1 MTENGGALRCQQRAP
16 QKPTKYKKFLQIFIP
31 QYYQTQLF
39 MQPQQLIKKAGIL
52 VLTLLIIIS
61 TATAQDL
68 FKGNN
73 LASVRV
79 DQLSDGDI
87 AKLKSQLTAQGMTI
101 DQAEPMAIAKGMSA
115 AEFAKLKARLSGA
128 ANTNAAGAKKVAPSN
143 GREASASDT
152 ADTDSYTQK
161 PPKPLIDPLI
171 FGSELYTSV
180 APSFE
185 PNMSLATPLNYV
197 LGPNDQI
204 AVSVYGVQEYNGELT
219 VSPEGNVSIPN
230 VGLIRVAGL
239 TIEAATQ
246 KIKNTMGSTVYT
258 YLRSGGS
265 KIAVTLSKIR
275 TIKVT
280 IIGANRPATYR
291 LSSLATVFNALYVSG
306 GPAAFGSFREI
317 ELMRDNKLFK
327 KIDLYRMLLNGD
339 QSDNVGLKDNDVIRI
354 PSYKTR
360 VSLKGQVKRP
370 GIFEV
375 LPGENF
381 ANVLAFASGFTDD
394 AYQASVK
401 IFAQTSKER
410 QIKDLAQAQ
419 YNTYAPQIGDEF
431 VVGKLLNRYAN
442 RVKIAGAVYRPDVFE
457 LTPSLKVADLIRKA
471 DGLTQDAY
479 TGRAQIIR
487 LQEDLTR
494 SLVSFDVAKALNGEA
509 AHNILLQR
517 EDEVIVTSKQELKDS
532 FNVYIQGEIRKP
544 GTFEFVQGLT
554 LKDLILQAGGFTD
567 AAYKSIEIA
576 RIIKRDSIEQKDF
589 RAAEIINTEIDGDIS
604 TAAASIQ
611 LNAFDVVTIRRKAGY
626 TLPESV
632 KITGQVQYPGPYA
645 LSARNERVS
654 AILKRAGGYT
664 ADAFVEG
671 AYLVHNKTAE
681 EKKKEEEA
689 IERSKKILKDS
700 SSLSELEDQKKVTF
714 IKVPLNLT
722 GILSNPGSEEDLVL
736 KVGDEI
742 FIPKYDGQIKVG
754 GAVLLTTQVPYSK
767 NNSFANYITA
777 AGGYSADAIKRKA
790 YIVYANGEAA
800 RSKKF
805 LFFTT
810 RPKVRPGSEIVVP
823 KKEAGKKVSTGE
835 LIGISSSIASLA
847 GLIIALLRL

>member
-1 MTENGGALRCQQRAP
+1 MTEVGGALRGSQKQPKAQQNKLNNP
-16 QKPTKYKKFLQIFIP
+16 QYFQIQIF
-31 QYYQTQLF
+31 
-39 MQPQQLIKKAGIL
+39 MQIQKLIKKIAFIIFAIML
-52 VLTLLIIIS
+52 VAS

-68 FKGNN
+68 LKGNN
-73 LASVRV
+73 LANVRV
-79 DQLSDGDI
+79 DQLADADI
-87 AKLKSQLTAQGMTI
+87 AKLKAQISAQGMTI
-101 DQAEPMAIAKGMSA
+101 DQVEPMAIAKGMSA
-115 AEFAKLKARLSGA
+115 AEFAKLKERVGGA
-128 ANTNAAGAKKVAPSN
+128 AKAGVTKKATPTE

-152 ADTDSYTQK
+152 ADTEKYTEK
-161 PPKPLIDPLI
+161 LPKPLIDPLI

-204 AVSVYGVQEYNGELT
+204 AISVYGVQEYSGDLT
-219 VSPEGNVSIPN
+219 VSPEGNINVPN

-239 TIEAATQ
+239 TIEDATQ
-246 KIKNTMGSTVYT
+246 KIKNTMGTVYS

-265 KIAVTLSKIR
+265 KISVTLSKIR

-306 GPAAFGSFREI
+306 GPTAFGSFREI

-339 QSDNVGLKDNDVIRI
+339 QSDNIGLKDNDVIRI

-360 VSLKGQVKRP
+360 VSLQGQVKRP

-375 LPGENF
+375 LSGENF
-381 ANVLAFASGFTDD
+381 AGVLAFASGFTDT

-401 IFAQTSKER
+401 VFAQTNKER
-410 QIKDLAQAQ
+410 QIKDVMQAE
-419 YNTYAPQIGDEF
+419 YNSYAPQTGDVF
-431 VVGKLLNRYAN
+431 VVSKLLNRFSN
-442 RVKIAGAVYRPDVFE
+442 RVKIEGAVYRPDVFE
-457 LTPSLKVADLIRKA
+457 LTPNLKVADLIRKA
-471 DGLTQDAY
+471 DGLTDDAY

-487 LQEDLTR
+487 LQEDLTK
-494 SLVSFDVAKALNGEA
+494 SIVSFDVAKALNGDA
-509 AHNILLQR
+509 TNNLALQR
-517 EDEVIVTSKQELKDS
+517 EDEVVITSKQALKDS
-532 FNVYIQGEIRKP
+532 FNVFIQGEIRKP
-544 GTFEFVQGLT
+544 GTFEYVQGLT
-554 LKDLILQAGGFTD
+554 LKDLIVQAGGFTD

-576 RIIKRDSIEQKDF
+576 RLIKRDSIEQKDF
-589 RAAEIINTEIDGDIS
+589 RAADIIKTEIDGDIS

-664 ADAFVEG
+664 PDAYIEG
-671 AYLVHNKTAE
+671 AYLVHNKTGE

-689 IERSKKILKDS
+689 IERSKKIVKDS
-700 SSLSELEDQKKVTF
+700 SGIEALEKEKTITF

-722 GILSNPGSEEDLVL
+722 GILNNPGSEEDVVL

-767 NNSFANYITA
+767 NNSFDNYITA

-790 YIVYANGEAA
+790 YIVYANGEAS

-805 LFFTT
+805 LFFTS
-810 RPKVRPGSEIVVP
+810 RPKVRPGSEIIVP

>member
-1 MTENGGALRCQQRAP
+1 MQ
-16 QKPTKYKKFLQIFIP
+16 LQ
-31 QYYQTQLF
+31 QLF
-39 MQPQQLIKKAGIL
+39 KKIVLFTLTFLL
-52 VLTLLIIIS
+52 VATS
-61 TATAQDL
+61 ATAQDL

-73 LASVRV
+73 LANVKV
-79 DQLSDGDI
+79 DQLTDADI
-87 AKLKSQLTAQGMTI
+87 AKLKTQLTSQGITI

-115 AEFAKLKARLSGA
+115 AEFAKLKARVSGA
-128 ANTNAAGAKKVAPSN
+128 ANTTGTKTTKAPE
-143 GREASASDT
+143 GRTNNPADT
-152 ADTDSYTQK
+152 ADTENYTQK
-161 PPKPLIDPLI
+161 QPKPLINPLI

-204 AVSVYGVQEYNGELT
+204 AVSVYGVQEYSGDLL
-219 VSPEGNVSIPN
+219 VSAEGNISIPN

-246 KIKNTMGSTVYT
+246 KIKNTMGSTVYN

-265 KIAVTLSKIR
+265 KISVTLSKIR

-306 GPAAFGSFREI
+306 GPTAFGTFREI
-317 ELMRDNKLFK
+317 ELLRDNKLFK

-360 VSLKGQVKRP
+360 VSIEGQVKRP

-375 LPGENF
+375 LAGENF
-381 ANVLAFASGFTDD
+381 ANILAFASGFTDT

-401 IFAQTSKER
+401 VFAQTNKER
-410 QIKDLAQAQ
+410 QIKDLQQAQ
-419 YNTYAPQIGDEF
+419 YNTYQPQIGDVF
-431 VVGKLLNRYAN
+431 VVSKLLNRFSN

-457 LTPSLKVADLIRKA
+457 LTPNLKVAELIRKA

-494 SLVSFDVAKALNGEA
+494 SVVSFDVAKALNNDA
-509 AHNILLQR
+509 AHNIELRR
-517 EDEVIVTSKQELKDS
+517 EDEVLITSKQELTKQELKDS

-544 GTFEFVQGLT
+544 GSFEFVQGLT
-554 LKDLILQAGGFTD
+554 LKDLIIQAGGFTD
-567 AAYKSIEIA
+567 AAYKTIEIA
-576 RIIKRDSIEQKDF
+576 RIIKRDSITQQDLG
-589 RAAEIINTEIDGDIS
+589 ATQIIVTQIDGDLSMAEAS
-604 TAAASIQ
+604 TPLS
-611 LNAFDVVTIRRKAGY
+611 AFDVITVKRKAGY

-632 KITGQVQYPGPYA
+632 RITGQVQYPGPYA

-664 ADAFVEG
+664 VDAFIEG

-681 EKKKEEEA
+681 EKKREDEN
-689 IERSKKILKDS
+689 IERAKKILKDS
-700 SSLSELEDQKKVTF
+700 SGLAQLEAQKNMAF

-722 GILSNPGSEEDLVL
+722 GILNNPGSEEDLVL

-742 FIPKYDGQIKVG
+742 FIPKSDGQVKVG

-767 NNSFANYITA
+767 NNSFGNYITA

-800 RSKKF
+800 RSSKF

-810 RPKVRPGSEIVVP
+810 RPKVKPGSEIIVP
-823 KKEAGKKVSTGE
+823 KKAEGKKVSTGE

>member
-1 MTENGGALRCQQRAP
+1 
-16 QKPTKYKKFLQIFIP
+16 
-31 QYYQTQLF
+31 
-39 MQPQQLIKKAGIL
+39 
-52 VLTLLIIIS
+52 
-61 TATAQDL
+61 
-68 FKGNN
+68 
-73 LASVRV
+73 
-79 DQLSDGDI
+79 
-87 AKLKSQLTAQGMTI
+87 
-101 DQAEPMAIAKGMSA
+101 
-115 AEFAKLKARLSGA
+115 
-128 ANTNAAGAKKVAPSN
+128 
-143 GREASASDT
+143 
-152 ADTDSYTQK
+152 
-161 PPKPLIDPLI
+161 
-171 FGSELYTSV
+171 
-180 APSFE
+180 
-185 PNMSLATPLNYV
+185 V

-204 AVSVYGVQEYNGELT
+204 AVSVYGVQEYSGDLL
-219 VSPEGNVSIPN
+219 VSAEGNVSIPN

-265 KIAVTLSKIR
+265 KISVTLSKIR

-306 GPAAFGSFREI
+306 GPTAFGSFREI
-317 ELMRDNKLFK
+317 ELLRDNKIFK

-360 VSLKGQVKRP
+360 VSIEGQVKRP

-375 LPGENF
+375 LPNENF
-381 ANVLAFASGFTDD
+381 ANILAFASGFTDT

-401 IFAQTSKER
+401 VFAQTNKER
-410 QIKDLAQAQ
+410 QIKDLLQTQ
-419 YNTYAPQIGDEF
+419 YNSYQPQMGDVF
-431 VVGKLLNRYAN
+431 VVSKLLNRFSN

-457 LTPSLKVADLIRKA
+457 LTSNLKVADLIRKA
-471 DGLTQDAY
+471 DGLTEDAY

-494 SLVSFDVAKALNGEA
+494 SVISFDVAKAVNGDA
-509 AHNILLQR
+509 TNNILLSR
-517 EDEVIVTSKQELKDS
+517 EDEVLITSKLDLRDS
-532 FNVYIQGEIRKP
+532 LNVYIQGEIRKP
-544 GTFEFVQGLT
+544 GTFEFTQGIT

-567 AAYKSIEIA
+567 AAFKSIEIA
-576 RIIKRDSIEQKDF
+576 RLIKRDSIEPKDF
-589 RAAEIINTEIDGDIS
+589 RAAEIISTEVDGDIS
-604 TAAASIQ
+604 TAAASIK
-611 LNAFDVVTIRRKAGY
+611 LTAFDVITVKRKAGY

-632 KITGQVQYPGPYA
+632 RITGQVQYPGPYA
-645 LSARNERVS
+645 LSARNERLS

-664 ADAFVEG
+664 ADAFIEG

-681 EKKKEEEA
+681 EKKKEEENIDRA
-689 IERSKKILKDS
+689 KKILKDS
-700 SSLSELEDQKKVTF
+700 SGLAELETEKNTNY
-714 IKVPLNLT
+714 IKVPLKISN
-722 GILSNPGSEEDLVL
+722 ILSNPGSEEDIVL

-742 FIPKYDGQIKVG
+742 FIPKYDGQIKVS

-767 NNSFANYITA
+767 NNSFGNYITA

-800 RSKKF
+800 RSSKF

-810 RPKVRPGSEIVVP
+810 RPKVKPGSEIIVP
-823 KKEAGKKVSTGE
+823 KKAEGKKVSTGE

>member
-1 MTENGGALRCQQRAP
+1 MQL
-16 QKPTKYKKFLQIFIP
+16 QK
-31 QYYQTQLF
+31 
-39 MQPQQLIKKAGIL
+39 LIKKAGFVIL
-52 VLTLLIIIS
+52 AIMFVAS

-68 FKGNN
+68 LKGNN
-73 LASVRV
+73 LANLRV
-79 DQLSDGDI
+79 DQLADADI
-87 AKLKSQLTAQGMTI
+87 AKLKAQLSAQGMTI

-115 AEFAKLKARLSGA
+115 AEFAKLKARMGA
-128 ANTNAAGAKKVAPSN
+128 TANAAGSKKPKAP
-143 GREASASDT
+143 EARSANETDT
-152 ADTDSYTQK
+152 ADTEKYTEK
-161 PPKPLIDPLI
+161 LPKPLIDPLI

-204 AVSVYGVQEYNGELT
+204 AVSVYGVQEYSGDLL
-219 VSPEGNVSIPN
+219 VSPEGNINVPN

-246 KIKNTMGSTVYT
+246 KIKNTMGTVYS

-265 KIAVTLSKIR
+265 KISVTLSKIR

-306 GPAAFGSFREI
+306 GPTTFGSFREI

-339 QSDNVGLKDNDVIRI
+339 QSDNIGLKDNDVIRI

-360 VSLKGQVKRP
+360 VSLQGQVKRP

-375 LPGENF
+375 LPNENF
-381 ANVLAFASGFTDD
+381 ANVLAFASGFTDT

-401 IFAQTSKER
+401 VFAQTNKER
-410 QIKDLAQAQ
+410 QIKDVMQDQ
-419 YNTYAPQIGDEF
+419 YSSYEPQTGDVF
-431 VVGKLLNRYAN
+431 VVSKLLNRFSN
-442 RVKIAGAVYRPDVFE
+442 RVKIEGAVYRPDVFE
-457 LTPSLKVADLIRKA
+457 LTPNLKVADLIRKA
-471 DGLTQDAY
+471 DGLTEDAY

-494 SLVSFDVAKALNGEA
+494 SIVSFDVAKALNGDA
-509 AHNILLQR
+509 TNNLALQR
-517 EDEVIVTSKQELKDS
+517 EDEVLITSKQALKDS
-532 FNVYIQGEIRKP
+532 FNVFIQGEIRKP
-544 GTFEFVQGLT
+544 GTFEYVQGLT
-554 LKDLILQAGGFTD
+554 LKDLIIQAGGFTD

-576 RIIKRDSIEQKDF
+576 RLIKRDSIEQKDF

-604 TAAASIQ
+604 TSAASIQ

-654 AILKRAGGYT
+654 SILKRAGGYT

-681 EKKKEEEA
+681 EEKKEEEA
-689 IERSKKILKDS
+689 IERSKKIVKDS
-700 SSLSELEDQKKVTF
+700 SGIQELEKEKTIKF

-722 GILSNPGSEEDLVL
+722 GILNNPGSEEDVVL
-736 KVGDEI
+736 RVGDEI

-767 NNSFANYITA
+767 NNSFGNYITA

-800 RSKKF
+800 RSSKF
-805 LFFTT
+805 MFITF
-810 RPKVRPGSEIVVP
+810 RPKVKPGAEIIVP
-823 KKEAGKKVSTGE
+823 KKQAGKKVSTGE

>member
-1 MTENGGALRCQQRAP
+1 M
-16 QKPTKYKKFLQIFIP
+16 QI
-31 QYYQTQLF
+31 QQLF
-39 MQPQQLIKKAGIL
+39 KKIVL
-52 VLTLLIIIS
+52 VALTFLLVATS
-61 TATAQDL
+61 ATAQDL

-73 LASVRV
+73 LANVKV
-79 DQLSDGDI
+79 DQLTDADI
-87 AKLKSQLTAQGMTI
+87 AKLKSQLTSQGLTI

-115 AEFAKLKARLSGA
+115 AEFAKLKARVSA
-128 ANTNAAGAKKVAPSN
+128 AATNTGAKKQKAP
-143 GREASASDT
+143 EARSANETDT
-152 ADTDSYTQK
+152 ADTENYTQK
-161 PPKPLIDPLI
+161 LPKPLINPLI

-204 AVSVYGVQEYNGELT
+204 AISVYGVQEYSGDLL
-219 VSPEGNVSIPN
+219 VSPEGNINVPN

-239 TIEAATQ
+239 TIEDATQ
-246 KIKNTMGSTVYT
+246 KIKNTMGTVYS

-265 KIAVTLSKIR
+265 KISVTLSKIR

-306 GPAAFGSFREI
+306 GPTAFGSFREI
-317 ELMRDNKLFK
+317 ELLRDNKLFK

-360 VSLKGQVKRP
+360 VSIEGQVKRP

-375 LPGENF
+375 LPNENF
-381 ANVLAFASGFTDD
+381 ANILAFASGFTDT

-401 IFAQTSKER
+401 VYAQTNKER
-410 QIKDLAQAQ
+410 QIKDLQETQ
-419 YNTYAPQIGDEF
+419 YNNYQPQVGDVF
-431 VVGKLLNRYAN
+431 VVSKLLNRFSN

-457 LTPSLKVADLIRKA
+457 LTSNLKVADLIRKA
-471 DGLTQDAY
+471 DGLTEDAY

-494 SLVSFDVAKALNGEA
+494 SVVSFDVAKALNGDA
-509 AHNILLQR
+509 SNNLLLNR
-517 EDEVIVTSKQELKDS
+517 EDEVVITSKLDLRDS
-532 FNVYIQGEIRKP
+532 LNVFIQGEIRKP
-544 GTFEFVQGLT
+544 GSFEFTQGLT

-567 AAYKSIEIA
+567 AAFKSIEIA
-576 RIIKRDSIEQKDF
+576 RLIKRDSIEQKDF
-589 RAAEIINTEIDGDIS
+589 RAAEIISTEVDGDIS
-604 TAAASIQ
+604 TAAASIK
-611 LNAFDVVTIRRKAGY
+611 LTPFDVITVKRKAGY

-632 KITGQVQYPGPYA
+632 RISGQVQYPGPYA

-664 ADAFVEG
+664 ADAFIEG

-700 SSLSELEDQKKVTF
+700 SGIAQLEAQKNTAF

-722 GILSNPGSEEDLVL
+722 GILNNPGSEEDIVL

-767 NNSFANYITA
+767 SNSFGNYITA

-800 RSKKF
+800 RSSKF
-805 LFFTT
+805 LFFTL
-810 RPKVRPGSEIVVP
+810 RPKVKPGSEIIVP
-823 KKEAGKKVSTGE
+823 KKAEGKKVSTGE

>member
-1 MTENGGALRCQQRAP
+1 M
-16 QKPTKYKKFLQIFIP
+16 
-31 QYYQTQLF
+31 QL
-39 MQPQQLIKKAGIL
+39 QQLIKKAGIL
-52 VLTLLIIIS
+52 ILTLLILTS
-61 TATAQDL
+61 TASAQDL
-68 FKGNN
+68 LKGNN
-73 LASVRV
+73 LANVRV
-79 DQLSDGDI
+79 DQLADADI
-87 AKLKSQLTAQGMTI
+87 AKLKAQLSAQGMTI

-115 AEFAKLKARLSGA
+115 AEFAKLKARVSGA
-128 ANTNAAGAKKVAPSN
+128 ASANTGNTKKATPAN

-152 ADTDSYTQK
+152 ADTENYTQK
-161 PPKPLIDPLI
+161 QPKPLIDPLI

-204 AVSVYGVQEYNGELT
+204 AVNVYGVQEYSGELT
-219 VSPEGNVSIPN
+219 VSPEGNVNVAN

-239 TIEAATQ
+239 TIEAATE
-246 KIKNTMGSTVYT
+246 KIKNTMGATVYS

-306 GPAAFGSFREI
+306 GPTAFGSFREI

-339 QSDNVGLKDNDVIRI
+339 QSDNIGLKDNDVIRI

-360 VSLKGQVKRP
+360 VSLQGQVKRP

-381 ANVLAFASGFTDD
+381 AGVLAFASGFTDT

-401 IFAQTSKER
+401 VFAQTSKER
-410 QIKDLAQAQ
+410 QIKDVTQDQ
-419 YNTYAPQIGDEF
+419 YNSYEPQTGDVF
-431 VVGKLLNRYAN
+431 VVSKLLNRFSN
-442 RVKIAGAVYRPDVFE
+442 RVKIEGSVYRPDVFE
-457 LTPSLKVADLIRKA
+457 LTPNLKVADLIRKA
-471 DGLTQDAY
+471 DGLTDDAY

-494 SLVSFDVAKALNGEA
+494 SVVSFDVAKALNGDA
-509 AHNILLQR
+509 INNLALQR
-517 EDEVIVTSKQELKDS
+517 EDEVLITSKQELKDS

-544 GTFEFVQGLT
+544 GTFEYVQGLT
-554 LKDLILQAGGFTD
+554 LKDLIVQAGGFTD

-576 RIIKRDSIEQKDF
+576 RLIKRDSIEQKDF

-654 AILKRAGGYT
+654 SILKRAGGYT

-681 EKKKEEEA
+681 ENKKEEEA

-700 SSLSELEDQKKVTF
+700 SGLSELEDQKKVTF

-722 GILSNPGSEEDLVL
+722 GILNNPGSEEDVVL

-767 NNSFANYITA
+767 NNSFDNYITA

-805 LFFTT
+805 LFFTS
-810 RPKVRPGSEIVVP
+810 RPKVRPGAEIIVP

-847 GLIIALLRL
+847 GLIIAILKL

>member
-1 MTENGGALRCQQRAP
+1 M
-16 QKPTKYKKFLQIFIP
+16 
-31 QYYQTQLF
+31 QL
-39 MQPQQLIKKAGIL
+39 QQLIKKAGFIIL
-52 VLTLLIIIS
+52 TIMLVAT

-73 LASVRV
+73 LANIKV
-79 DQLSDGDI
+79 DQLTDADI
-87 AKLKSQLTAQGMTI
+87 AKLKTQLTSQGITI

-115 AEFAKLKARLSGA
+115 AEFAKLKARVGSA
-128 ANTNAAGAKKVAPSN
+128 AKAVGDKKIKVP
-143 GREASASDT
+143 EARTANESDT
-152 ADTDSYTQK
+152 ADTEKYTDK
-161 PPKPLIDPLI
+161 LPKPLINPLI

-204 AVSVYGVQEYNGELT
+204 AVSVYGVQEYSGDLL
-219 VSPEGNVSIPN
+219 VSAEGNISIPN

-306 GPAAFGSFREI
+306 GPTAFGSFREI
-317 ELMRDNKLFK
+317 ELLRDNKLFK

-360 VSLKGQVKRP
+360 ISIEGQVKRP

-375 LPGENF
+375 LPTENF
-381 ANVLAFASGFTDD
+381 ANILAFASGFTDT

-401 IFAQTSKER
+401 VFAQTNKER
-410 QIKDLAQAQ
+410 QIKDLTEAQ
-419 YNTYAPQIGDEF
+419 YNTYQPQTGDLF
-431 VVGKLLNRYAN
+431 VVSKLLNRFSN

-457 LTPSLKVADLIRKA
+457 LTSNLKVADLIRKA
-471 DGLTQDAY
+471 DGLTEDAY

-494 SLVSFDVAKALNGEA
+494 SVVSFDVAKALNGDA
-509 AHNILLQR
+509 TNNILLNR
-517 EDEVIVTSKQELKDS
+517 EDQVVITSKLDLRDS
-532 FNVYIQGEIRKP
+532 LNVSIQGEIRKP
-544 GTFEFVQGLT
+544 GSFEFTQGLT

-567 AAYKSIEIA
+567 AAFKSIEIA
-576 RIIKRDSIEQKDF
+576 RLIKRDSIEQKDF
-589 RAAEIINTEIDGDIS
+589 RAAEIISTEVDGDIS
-604 TAAASIQ
+604 VAAASIK
-611 LNAFDVVTIRRKAGY
+611 LTPFDVVTVKRKAGY

-632 KITGQVQYPGPYA
+632 RISGQVQYPGPYA

-664 ADAFVEG
+664 ADAFIEG

-700 SSLSELEDQKKVTF
+700 TGIEELEKEKAITF

-722 GILSNPGSEEDLVL
+722 RILNNPGSEEDIVL

-767 NNSFANYITA
+767 NNIFNNYITA

-800 RSKKF
+800 RSSKF

-810 RPKVRPGSEIVVP
+810 RPKVKPGSEIIVP
-823 KKEAGKKVSTGE
+823 KKAEGKKVSTGE

>member
-1 MTENGGALRCQQRAP
+1 M
-16 QKPTKYKKFLQIFIP
+16 
-31 QYYQTQLF
+31 QL
-39 MQPQQLIKKAGIL
+39 QQLIKKAGFIIL
-52 VLTLLIIIS
+52 TIMLVANS
-61 TATAQDL
+61 ANAQEKASIKDSI
-68 FKGNN
+68 
-73 LASVRV
+73 LANMPKRNAIT
-79 DQLSDGDI
+79 DKKPGFSD
-87 AKLKSQLTAQGMTI
+87 SRTI
-101 DQAEPMAIAKGMSA
+101 
-115 AEFAKLKARLSGA
+115 
-128 ANTNAAGAKKVAPSN
+128 NSN
-143 GREASASDT
+143 DT
-152 ADTDSYTQK
+152 ADTEKYTDK
-161 PPKPLIDPLI
+161 LPKPLINPLI

-204 AVSVYGVQEYNGELT
+204 AVSVYGVQEYSGDLL
-219 VSPEGNVSIPN
+219 VSAEGNISIPN

-306 GPAAFGSFREI
+306 GPTAFGSFREI
-317 ELMRDNKLFK
+317 ELLRDNKLFK

-360 VSLKGQVKRP
+360 VSIEGQVKRP

-375 LPGENF
+375 LPNENF
-381 ANVLAFASGFTDD
+381 ANILAFASGFTDT

-401 IFAQTSKER
+401 VFAQTNKER
-410 QIKDLAQAQ
+410 QIKDIQEAQ
-419 YNTYAPQIGDEF
+419 YNAYQPQVGDVF
-431 VVGKLLNRYAN
+431 VVSKLLNRFSN

-457 LTPSLKVADLIRKA
+457 LTSNLKVADLIRKA
-471 DGLTQDAY
+471 DGLTEDAY

-494 SLVSFDVAKALNGEA
+494 SVVSFDVAKALNGDA
-509 AHNILLQR
+509 SNNILLNR
-517 EDEVIVTSKQELKDS
+517 EDQVVITSKLDLRDS
-532 FNVYIQGEIRKP
+532 LNVFIQGEIRKP
-544 GTFEFVQGLT
+544 GSFEFTQGLT

-567 AAYKSIEIA
+567 AAFKSIEIA
-576 RIIKRDSIEQKDF
+576 RLIKRDSIEQKDF
-589 RAAEIINTEIDGDIS
+589 RAAEIISTEVDGDIS
-604 TAAASIQ
+604 TAAASIK
-611 LNAFDVVTIRRKAGY
+611 LTPFDVVTVKRKAGY
-626 TLPESV
+626 TIPESV
-632 KITGQVQYPGPYA
+632 RISGQVQYPGPYA

-664 ADAFVEG
+664 ADAFIEG

-681 EKKKEEEA
+681 EKKREEEN
-689 IERSKKILKDS
+689 IERAQKILKDS
-700 SSLSELEDQKKVTF
+700 SGLAQLEAQKNNSF
-714 IKVPLNLT
+714 IKVPLNLDK
-722 GILSNPGSEEDLVL
+722 ILSNPGSEEDIVL

-767 NNSFANYITA
+767 NNSFDNYITA

-790 YIVYANGEAA
+790 YIVYANGEAS
-800 RSKKF
+800 RSSKF

-810 RPKVRPGSEIVVP
+810 RPKVKPGSEIIVP
-823 KKEAGKKVSTGE
+823 KKAESKKVSTGE

>member
-1 MTENGGALRCQQRAP
+1 MQ
-16 QKPTKYKKFLQIFIP
+16 LQ
-31 QYYQTQLF
+31 QLF
-39 MQPQQLIKKAGIL
+39 KKIVLFTLTFLL
-52 VLTLLIIIS
+52 VATS
-61 TATAQDL
+61 ATAQDL

-73 LASVRV
+73 LANVKV
-79 DQLSDGDI
+79 DQLTDADI
-87 AKLKSQLTAQGMTI
+87 AKLKTQLTSQGITI

-115 AEFAKLKARLSGA
+115 AEFAKLKARVSGA
-128 ANTNAAGAKKVAPSN
+128 ANTTGTKTTKAPE
-143 GREASASDT
+143 GRTNNPADT
-152 ADTDSYTQK
+152 ADTENYTQK
-161 PPKPLIDPLI
+161 QPKPLINPLI

-204 AVSVYGVQEYNGELT
+204 AVSVYGVQEYSGDLL
-219 VSPEGNVSIPN
+219 VSAEGNISIPN

-246 KIKNTMGSTVYT
+246 KIKNTMGSTVYN

-265 KIAVTLSKIR
+265 KISVTLSKIR

-306 GPAAFGSFREI
+306 GPTAFGTFREI
-317 ELMRDNKLFK
+317 ELLRDNKLFK

-360 VSLKGQVKRP
+360 VSIEGQVKRP

-375 LPGENF
+375 LAGENF
-381 ANVLAFASGFTDD
+381 ANILAFASGFTDT

-401 IFAQTSKER
+401 VFAQTNKER
-410 QIKDLAQAQ
+410 QIKDLQQAQ
-419 YNTYAPQIGDEF
+419 YNTYQPQIGDVF
-431 VVGKLLNRYAN
+431 VVSKLLNRFSN

-457 LTPSLKVADLIRKA
+457 LTPNLKVAELIRKA

-494 SLVSFDVAKALNGEA
+494 SVVSFDVAKALNNDA
-509 AHNILLQR
+509 AHNIELRR
-517 EDEVIVTSKQELKDS
+517 EDEVLITKQELKDS

-544 GTFEFVQGLT
+544 GSFEFVQGLT
-554 LKDLILQAGGFTD
+554 LKDLIIQAGGFTD
-567 AAYKSIEIA
+567 AAYKTIEIA
-576 RIIKRDSIEQKDF
+576 RIIKRDSITQQDLG
-589 RAAEIINTEIDGDIS
+589 ATQIIVTQIDGDLSMAEAS
-604 TAAASIQ
+604 TPLS
-611 LNAFDVVTIRRKAGY
+611 AFDVITVKRKAGY

-632 KITGQVQYPGPYA
+632 RITGQVQYPGPYA

-664 ADAFVEG
+664 VDAFIEG

-681 EKKKEEEA
+681 EKKREDEN
-689 IERSKKILKDS
+689 IERAKKILKDS
-700 SSLSELEDQKKVTF
+700 SGLAQLEAQKNMAF

-722 GILSNPGSEEDLVL
+722 GILNNPGSEEDLVL

-742 FIPKYDGQIKVG
+742 FIPKSDGQVKVG

-767 NNSFANYITA
+767 NNSFGNYITA

-800 RSKKF
+800 RSSKF

-810 RPKVRPGSEIVVP
+810 RPKVKPGSEIIVP
-823 KKEAGKKVSTGE
+823 KKAEGKKVSTGE

>member
-1 MTENGGALRCQQRAP
+1 M
-16 QKPTKYKKFLQIFIP
+16 
-31 QYYQTQLF
+31 QL
-39 MQPQQLIKKAGIL
+39 QQLLKKIVL
-52 VLTLLIIIS
+52 VALTFLLVAT
-61 TATAQDL
+61 TASAQDL

-73 LASVRV
+73 LTSVKV
-79 DQLSDGDI
+79 DQLTDADI
-87 AKLKSQLTAQGMTI
+87 AKLKSQLASQGLTI

-115 AEFAKLKARLSGA
+115 AEFAKLKARMGA
-128 ANTNAAGAKKVAPSN
+128 TANAAGAKKTKAP
-143 GREASASDT
+143 EARSANETDT
-152 ADTDSYTQK
+152 ADIEKYTEK
-161 PPKPLIDPLI
+161 LPKPLINPLI
-171 FGSELYTSV
+171 FGSELYNSV

-204 AVSVYGVQEYNGELT
+204 AVSVYGVQEYSGDLL
-219 VSPEGNVSIPN
+219 VSPEGNINVPN

-239 TIEAATQ
+239 TIEDATQ
-246 KIKNTMGSTVYT
+246 KIKNTMGSTVYS

-265 KIAVTLSKIR
+265 KISVTLSKIR

-306 GPAAFGSFREI
+306 GPTAFGSFREI
-317 ELMRDNKLFK
+317 ELLRDNKLFK

-360 VSLKGQVKRP
+360 VSIEGQVKRP

-375 LPGENF
+375 LPNENF
-381 ANVLAFASGFTDD
+381 ANILAFASGFTDT

-401 IFAQTSKER
+401 VFAQTNKER
-410 QIKDLAQAQ
+410 QIKDLQEAQ
-419 YNTYAPQIGDEF
+419 YNKYQPQVGDVF
-431 VVGKLLNRYAN
+431 VVSKLLNRYSN

-457 LTPSLKVADLIRKA
+457 LTSNLKVADLIRKA
-471 DGLTQDAY
+471 DGLTEDAY

-494 SLVSFDVAKALNGEA
+494 SVVSFDVAKALNGDA
-509 AHNILLQR
+509 TNNLLLNR
-517 EDEVIVTSKQELKDS
+517 EDQVVITSKLDLRDS
-532 FNVYIQGEIRKP
+532 LNVSIQGEIRKP
-544 GTFEFVQGLT
+544 GSFEFTQGLT

-567 AAYKSIEIA
+567 AAFKSIEIA
-576 RIIKRDSIEQKDF
+576 RLIKRDSIEQKDF
-589 RAAEIINTEIDGDIS
+589 RAAEIISTEVDGDIS
-604 TAAASIQ
+604 TAAASIK
-611 LNAFDVVTIRRKAGY
+611 LTPFDVVTVKRKAGY

-632 KITGQVQYPGPYA
+632 KISGQVQYPGPYA

-664 ADAFVEG
+664 PDAYIEG
-671 AYLVHNKTAE
+671 AYLVHNKTGE
-681 EKKKEEEA
+681 EKKKEEENIDRA
-689 IERSKKILKDS
+689 KKILKDS
-700 SSLSELEDQKKVTF
+700 SGLKELETEKATTF
-714 IKVPLNLT
+714 IKVPLKISN
-722 GILSNPGSEEDLVL
+722 ILNNPGSEEDIVL

-767 NNSFANYITA
+767 NNSFDNYITA
-777 AGGYSADAIKRKA
+777 AGGYSADAIKSKA

-800 RSKKF
+800 RSSKF
-805 LFFTT
+805 LFFTF
-810 RPKVRPGSEIVVP
+810 RPKVKPGSEIIVP
-823 KKEAGKKVSTGE
+823 KKAEGKKVSTGE

>member
-1 MTENGGALRCQQRAP
+1 M
-16 QKPTKYKKFLQIFIP
+16 
-31 QYYQTQLF
+31 QL
-39 MQPQQLIKKAGIL
+39 QQLIKKAAFIIL
-52 VLTLLIIIS
+52 AIMLVAS
-61 TATAQDL
+61 TATAQDIL
-68 FKGNN
+68 KGNN

-79 DQLSDGDI
+79 DQISDADI
-87 AKLKSQLTAQGMTI
+87 AKLKAQLTAQGMTI
-101 DQAEPMAIAKGMSA
+101 EQAEPMAIGKGMSA
-115 AEFAKLKARLSGA
+115 AEFAKLKDRVKNGGI
-128 ANTNAAGAKKVAPSN
+128 NTAAGANKTVAVSA
-143 GREASASDT
+143 RDASASDRP
-152 ADTDSYTQK
+152 DTEKYNEASA
-161 PPKPLIDPLI
+161 KPLIDPQI

-185 PNMSLATPLNYV
+185 PNMSLATPLNYM

-204 AVSVYGVQEYNGELT
+204 AVSVYGVQEYSGELT

-246 KIKNTMGSTVYT
+246 KIKNTMGATVYN

-265 KIAVTLSKIR
+265 KISVTLSKIR

-306 GPAAFGSFREI
+306 GPTALGTFREI
-317 ELMRDNKLFK
+317 ELLRDNKLFK

-360 VSLKGQVKRP
+360 VSLKGLVKRP

-375 LPGENF
+375 LPGETF

-401 IFAQTSKER
+401 IFAQTNKEK
-410 QIKDLAQAQ
+410 QIKDLAQTQ
-419 YNTYAPQIGDEF
+419 YNTYQPQIGDDF
-431 VVGKLLNRYAN
+431 VVSKLLNRYAN

-487 LQEDLTR
+487 LQDDLTR
-494 SLVSFDVAKALNGEA
+494 SLVSFDVAKALNGDA
-509 AHNILLQR
+509 VHNILLQR
-517 EDEVIVTSKQELKDS
+517 EDEVLITSKQELKDS
-532 FNVYIQGEIRKP
+532 FSVYIQGEIRKP
-544 GTFEFVQGLT
+544 GSFEFVQGVT
-554 LKDLILQAGGFTD
+554 LKDLIIQAGGFTD
-567 AAYKSIEIA
+567 AAFKTIEIA
-576 RIIKRDSIEQKDF
+576 RIIKRDSITEQDLG
-589 RAAEIINTEIDGDIS
+589 ATQIIVTQLDGDLS
-604 TAAASIQ
+604 MAEASIP
-611 LNAFDVVTIRRKAGY
+611 LSAFDVVTIKRKAGY
-626 TLPESV
+626 VLPESV
-632 KITGQVQYPGPYA
+632 RITGQVQYPGPYV

-664 ADAFVEG
+664 ADAFIEG

-681 EKKKEEEA
+681 EQKREDEN
-689 IERSKKILKDS
+689 IEKSRSILKDS
-700 SSLSELEDQKKVTF
+700 AGLAQLLAQKKITT

-722 GILSNPGSEEDLVL
+722 GILNNPGSEVDLVL

-767 NNSFANYITA
+767 NNNFANYITA

-790 YIVYANGEAA
+790 YIVYANGEAS
-800 RSKKF
+800 RSKNF
-805 LFFTT
+805 MFITF
-810 RPKVRPGSEIVVP
+810 RPKVKPGAEIIVP
-823 KKEAGKKVSTGE
+823 KKAEGKKVSTGE
-835 LIGISSSIASLA
+835 LIGISSTIASLT
-847 GLIIALLRL
+847 GLIIAILNL

>member
-1 MTENGGALRCQQRAP
+1 M
-16 QKPTKYKKFLQIFIP
+16 
-31 QYYQTQLF
+31 QL
-39 MQPQQLIKKAGIL
+39 QQLIKKAGIL
-52 VLTLLIIIS
+52 ILMLLILTS
-61 TATAQDL
+61 TASAQDL
-68 FKGNN
+68 LKGNN
-73 LASVRV
+73 LANVRV
-79 DQLSDGDI
+79 DQLADADI
-87 AKLKSQLTAQGMTI
+87 AKLKAQLSAQGMTI
-101 DQAEPMAIAKGMSA
+101 EQAEPMAIAKGMSA
-115 AEFAKLKARLSGA
+115 AEFAKLKARIGGA
-128 ANTNAAGAKKVAPSN
+128 AKTTTTNTKKATPEN

-152 ADTDSYTQK
+152 ADTEKYTEK
-161 PPKPLIDPLI
+161 LPKPLIDPLI
-171 FGSELYTSV
+171 FGSELYSSV

-204 AVSVYGVQEYNGELT
+204 AVSVYGVQEYSGDLT
-219 VSPEGNVSIPN
+219 VSPEGNISIPN

-246 KIKNTMGSTVYT
+246 KIKNTMGATVYN

-306 GPAAFGSFREI
+306 GPTAFGSFREI

-360 VSLKGQVKRP
+360 VSLQGQVKRP

-381 ANVLAFASGFTDD
+381 ANVLAFASGFTDT

-401 IFAQTSKER
+401 VFAQNSKER
-410 QIKDLAQAQ
+410 QIKDVTQTQ
-419 YNTYAPQIGDEF
+419 YNTYAPQMGDVF
-431 VVGKLLNRYAN
+431 VVSKLLNRFSN
-442 RVKIAGAVYRPDVFE
+442 RVKIEGAVYRPDVFE
-457 LTPSLKVADLIRKA
+457 LTPNLKVADLIRKA

-479 TGRAQIIR
+479 TGRGQIIR
-487 LQEDLTR
+487 LQEDLTK
-494 SLVSFDVAKALNGEA
+494 SIVSFDVAKALNGDA
-509 AHNILLQR
+509 INNLALQR
-517 EDEVIVTSKQELKDS
+517 EDEVVITSKQALKDS
-532 FNVYIQGEIRKP
+532 FNVYVQGEIRKP
-544 GTFEFVQGLT
+544 GTFEYVQGLT
-554 LKDLILQAGGFTD
+554 LKDLIIQAGGFTD

-576 RIIKRDSIEQKDF
+576 RLIKRDSIEQKDF

-654 AILKRAGGYT
+654 SILKRAGSFT
-664 ADAFVEG
+664 SDAFVEG

-700 SSLSELEDQKKVTF
+700 SGIEVLEDQKKVTF

-722 GILSNPGSEEDLVL
+722 GVLNNPGSEEDVVL
-736 KVGDEI
+736 KVNDEI

-767 NNSFANYITA
+767 NNSFDNYITA
-777 AGGYSADAIKRKA
+777 AGGYSADAIRSKA
-790 YIVYANGEAA
+790 YIVYANGEAS

-805 LFFTT
+805 LFFTA
-810 RPKVRPGSEIVVP
+810 RPKVRPGSEIIVP
-823 KKEAGKKVSTGE
+823 KKEAGKKVTTGE

>member
-1 MTENGGALRCQQRAP
+1 M
-16 QKPTKYKKFLQIFIP
+16 
-31 QYYQTQLF
+31 QL
-39 MQPQQLIKKAGIL
+39 QQLIKKLGFMLLVIL
-52 VLTLLIIIS
+52 LVAT
-61 TATAQDL
+61 TASAQDL
-68 FKGNN
+68 LKGNN
-73 LASVRV
+73 LSSVRV

-87 AKLKSQLTAQGMTI
+87 AKLKAQLSSSGLTL
-101 DQAEPMAIAKGMSA
+101 DQAETMAIAKGMSP
-115 AEFAKLKARLSGA
+115 AEFAKLKARVNGPTSTTGTKTTKTQEA
-128 ANTNAAGAKKVAPSN
+128 RTNS
-143 GREASASDT
+143 STDT
-152 ADTDSYTQK
+152 ADTEKYTQQL
-161 PPKPLIDPLI
+161 PKPLINPLI

-204 AVSVYGVQEYNGELT
+204 AVSVYGVQEYSGDLL
-219 VSPEGNVSIPN
+219 VSAEGNVSIPN

-265 KIAVTLSKIR
+265 KISVTLSKIR

-306 GPAAFGSFREI
+306 GPTAFGSFREI
-317 ELMRDNKLFK
+317 ELLRDNKLFK
-327 KIDLYRMLLNGD
+327 KIDLYRILLNGD

-360 VSLKGQVKRP
+360 VSIEGQVKRP

-375 LPGENF
+375 LPNENF
-381 ANVLAFASGFTDD
+381 ANILAFASGFTDT

-401 IFAQTSKER
+401 VFAQTNKER
-410 QIKDLAQAQ
+410 QIKDLLQTQ
-419 YNTYAPQIGDEF
+419 YNSYQPQMGDVF
-431 VVGKLLNRYAN
+431 VVSKLLNRFIN
-442 RVKIAGAVYRPDVFE
+442 RVKITGAVYRPDVFE
-457 LTPSLKVADLIRKA
+457 LTTNLKVADLIRKA
-471 DGLTQDAY
+471 DGLTEDAY

-494 SLVSFDVAKALNGEA
+494 SLVSFDVAKALNGDA
-509 AHNILLQR
+509 TNNILLSR
-517 EDEVIVTSKQELKDS
+517 EDEVLITSKLDLRDS
-532 FNVYIQGEIRKP
+532 LNVYIQGEIRKP
-544 GTFEFVQGLT
+544 GTFEFTQGIT

-567 AAYKSIEIA
+567 AAFKSIEIA
-576 RIIKRDSIEQKDF
+576 RLIKRDIIEPKDF
-589 RAAEIINTEIDGDIS
+589 RAAEIISTEVDGDIS
-604 TAAASIQ
+604 TAAASIK
-611 LNAFDVVTIRRKAGY
+611 LSAFDVVTVKRKAGY
-626 TLPESV
+626 ILPESV
-632 KITGQVQYPGPYA
+632 RITGQVQYPGPYV

-664 ADAFVEG
+664 ADAFIEG

-681 EKKKEEEA
+681 EKKKEEEN
-689 IERSKKILKDS
+689 IERAQKILKDS
-700 SSLSELEDQKKVTF
+700 SAIAQLEAQKNTAF
-714 IKVPLNLT
+714 IKVPLNLDK
-722 GILSNPGSEEDLVL
+722 ILSNPGSEEDVVL

-767 NNSFANYITA
+767 NNSFGNYITA
-777 AGGYSADAIKRKA
+777 AGGYSADAVKRKA

-800 RSKKF
+800 RSSRF
-805 LFFTT
+805 LFFTV
-810 RPKVRPGSEIVVP
+810 RPKVKPGSEIIVP
-823 KKEAGKKVSTGE
+823 KKAEGKKVSTGE

>member
-1 MTENGGALRCQQRAP
+1 MQ
-16 QKPTKYKKFLQIFIP
+16 LQ
-31 QYYQTQLF
+31 QLF
-39 MQPQQLIKKAGIL
+39 KKIVL
-52 VLTLLIIIS
+52 VALTFLLVA
-61 TATAQDL
+61 TTVTAQDL

-73 LASVRV
+73 LANVKV
-79 DQLSDGDI
+79 DQLTDADI
-87 AKLKSQLTAQGMTI
+87 AKLKAQLTSQGLTI

-115 AEFAKLKARLSGA
+115 AEFAKLKARVAGA
-128 ANTNAAGAKKVAPSN
+128 AATTGTKTTKAPEGRTNNPI
-143 GREASASDT
+143 DT
-152 ADTDSYTQK
+152 ADTENYTQK
-161 PPKPLIDPLI
+161 QPKPLINPLI
-171 FGSELYTSV
+171 FGSELYTGV

-204 AVSVYGVQEYNGELT
+204 AVSVYGVQEYSGDLL
-219 VSPEGNVSIPN
+219 VSAEGNINIPN

-246 KIKNTMGSTVYT
+246 KIKNTMGNTVYT

-265 KIAVTLSKIR
+265 KISVTLSKIR

-306 GPAAFGSFREI
+306 GPTAFGSFREI
-317 ELMRDNKLFK
+317 ELLRDNKLFK

-360 VSLKGQVKRP
+360 VSIEGQVKRP

-375 LPGENF
+375 LPNESF
-381 ANVLAFASGFTDD
+381 ANILAFASGFTDT

-401 IFAQTSKER
+401 VFAQTNKER
-410 QIKDLAQAQ
+410 QIKDLQQTQ
-419 YNTYAPQIGDEF
+419 YNTYQPQMGDVF
-431 VVGKLLNRYAN
+431 VVSKILNRYIN

-457 LTPSLKVADLIRKA
+457 LTSNLKVADLIRKA
-471 DGLTQDAY
+471 DGLTEDAY

-494 SLVSFDVAKALNGEA
+494 SVVSFDVAKALNGDA
-509 AHNILLQR
+509 TNNILLNR
-517 EDEVIVTSKQELKDS
+517 EDEVIITSKLDLRDS
-532 FNVYIQGEIRKP
+532 LNVYIQGEIRKP
-544 GTFEFVQGLT
+544 GSFEFTQGLT

-567 AAYKSIEIA
+567 AAFKSIEIA
-576 RIIKRDSIEQKDF
+576 RLIKRDSIEQKDF
-589 RAAEIINTEIDGDIS
+589 RAAEIISTEVDGDIS
-604 TAAASIQ
+604 TAAASIK
-611 LNAFDVVTIRRKAGY
+611 LTPFDVVTVKRKAGY

-632 KITGQVQYPGPYA
+632 RISGQVQYPGPYA

-664 ADAFVEG
+664 PDAYVEG
-671 AYLVHNKTAE
+671 AYLVHNKSAE
-681 EKKKEEEA
+681 EKKREEEN
-689 IERSKKILKDS
+689 IERAKKILKDS
-700 SSLSELEDQKKVTF
+700 SGLAQLESEKATTF
-714 IKVPLNLT
+714 IKVPLNLN
-722 GILSNPGSEEDLVL
+722 GIVNNPGSEQDLVL
-736 KVGDEI
+736 KAGDEI

-767 NNSFANYITA
+767 NNSFGNYITA

-800 RSKKF
+800 KSSKF
-805 LFFTT
+805 LFFTF
-810 RPKVRPGSEIVVP
+810 RPKVKPGSEIIVP
-823 KKEAGKKVSTGE
+823 KKEQGKKVSTGE

>member
-1 MTENGGALRCQQRAP
+1 M
-16 QKPTKYKKFLQIFIP
+16 
-31 QYYQTQLF
+31 QL
-39 MQPQQLIKKAGIL
+39 QQLIKKAGIL
-52 VLTLLIIIS
+52 ILTLLILTS

-68 FKGNN
+68 LKGNN
-73 LASVRV
+73 LANVRV

-101 DQAEPMAIAKGMSA
+101 DQTEPMAIAKGMSA
-115 AEFAKLKARLSGA
+115 AEFAKLKARVSGA
-128 ANTNAAGAKKVAPSN
+128 ASANTGNTKKATPAN
-143 GREASASDT
+143 GREASSSDT
-152 ADTDSYTQK
+152 ADTENYTQK
-161 PPKPLIDPLI
+161 QPKSLIDPLI

-204 AVSVYGVQEYNGELT
+204 AVNVYGVQEYSGELT
-219 VSPEGNVSIPN
+219 VSPEGNVNVAN

-239 TIEAATQ
+239 TIEAATE
-246 KIKNTMGSTVYT
+246 KIKNTMGATVYS

-265 KIAVTLSKIR
+265 KISVTLSKIR

-306 GPAAFGSFREI
+306 GPTAFGSFREI

-360 VSLKGQVKRP
+360 VSLQGQVKRP

-381 ANVLAFASGFTDD
+381 ANVLAFASGFTDT

-401 IFAQTSKER
+401 VFAQTNKER
-410 QIKDLAQAQ
+410 QIKDVTQAQ
-419 YNTYAPQIGDEF
+419 YNSYEPQTGDVF
-431 VVGKLLNRYAN
+431 VVSKILNRYAN

-471 DGLTQDAY
+471 DGLTEDAY

-494 SLVSFDVAKALNGEA
+494 SVVSFDVVKALNGDGA
-509 AHNILLQR
+509 NNLALQR
-517 EDEVIVTSKQELKDS
+517 EDEVLITSKQELKDS

-544 GTFEFVQGLT
+544 GTFEYVQGLT
-554 LKDLILQAGGFTD
+554 LKDLIVQAGGFTD

-576 RIIKRDSIEQKDF
+576 RLIKRDSIEQKDF

-632 KITGQVQYPGPYA
+632 RINGQVQYPGPYA

-664 ADAFVEG
+664 ADAFIEG

-700 SSLSELEDQKKVTF
+700 SGLAQLEKEKTIAF

-722 GILSNPGSEEDLVL
+722 SILSNPGSEEDIVL

-767 NNSFANYITA
+767 NNSFGNYITA

-790 YIVYANGEAA
+790 YIVYANGEAS

-810 RPKVRPGSEIVVP
+810 RPKVRPGSEIIVP

>member
-1 MTENGGALRCQQRAP
+1 M
-16 QKPTKYKKFLQIFIP
+16 
-31 QYYQTQLF
+31 QL
-39 MQPQQLIKKAGIL
+39 QQLIKKIGFMLLVIL
-52 VLTLLIIIS
+52 LVAT
-61 TATAQDL
+61 TASAQDL
-68 FKGNN
+68 LKGNN
-73 LASVRV
+73 LSSVRV

-87 AKLKSQLTAQGMTI
+87 AKLKAQLSSSGLTL
-101 DQAEPMAIAKGMSA
+101 DQAETMAIAKGMSP
-115 AEFAKLKARLSGA
+115 AEFAKLKARVNGPTSTTGTKTTKTPEA
-128 ANTNAAGAKKVAPSN
+128 RTNS
-143 GREASASDT
+143 STDT
-152 ADTDSYTQK
+152 ADTEKYTQQL
-161 PPKPLIDPLI
+161 PKPLINPLI

-185 PNMSLATPLNYV
+185 PNMSLATPLTYV

-204 AVSVYGVQEYNGELT
+204 AVSVYGVQEYSGDLL
-219 VSPEGNVSIPN
+219 VSAEGNVSIPN

-265 KIAVTLSKIR
+265 KISVTLSKIR

-291 LSSLATVFNALYVSG
+291 LSSLANVFNALYVSG
-306 GPAAFGSFREI
+306 GPTAFGSFREI
-317 ELMRDNKLFK
+317 ELLRDNKLFK

-360 VSLKGQVKRP
+360 VSIEGQVKRP

-375 LPGENF
+375 LPNENF
-381 ANVLAFASGFTDD
+381 ANILAFASGFTDT

-401 IFAQTSKER
+401 VFAQTNKER
-410 QIKDLAQAQ
+410 QIKDLQQTQ
-419 YNTYAPQIGDEF
+419 YNNYQPQMGDVF
-431 VVGKLLNRYAN
+431 VVSKLLNRFSN

-457 LTPSLKVADLIRKA
+457 LTTNLKVADLIRKA
-471 DGLTQDAY
+471 DGLTEDAY

-494 SLVSFDVAKALNGEA
+494 SVVSFDVAKALNGDA
-509 AHNILLQR
+509 ANNILLSR
-517 EDEVIVTSKQELKDS
+517 EDEVVITSKLDLRDS
-532 FNVYIQGEIRKP
+532 LNVYIQGEIRKP
-544 GTFEFVQGLT
+544 GSYEFTQGIT

-567 AAYKSIEIA
+567 AAFKSIEIA
-576 RIIKRDSIEQKDF
+576 RLIKRDSIELKDF
-589 RAAEIINTEIDGDIS
+589 RATEIISTEVDGDIS
-604 TAAASIQ
+604 TAAASIK
-611 LNAFDVVTIRRKAGY
+611 LTAFDVVTVKRKAGY
-626 TLPESV
+626 ILPESV
-632 KITGQVQYPGPYA
+632 RITGQVQYPGPYA

-654 AILKRAGGYT
+654 TILKRAGGYT
-664 ADAFVEG
+664 ADAFIEG

-681 EKKKEEEA
+681 EKKKEEEN
-689 IERSKKILKDS
+689 IERAQKILKDS
-700 SSLSELEDQKKVTF
+700 SGIAQLEAQKNTAF
-714 IKVPLNLT
+714 IKVPLNLVK
-722 GILSNPGSEEDLVL
+722 ILSNPGSEEDIVL

-767 NNSFANYITA
+767 NNSFGNYITA
-777 AGGYSADAIKRKA
+777 AGGFSADAIKRKA

-800 RSKKF
+800 RSSKF

-810 RPKVRPGSEIVVP
+810 RPKVKPGSEIIVP
-823 KKEAGKKVSTGE
+823 KKAEGKKVSTGE

>member
-1 MTENGGALRCQQRAP
+1 M
-16 QKPTKYKKFLQIFIP
+16 
-31 QYYQTQLF
+31 QL
-39 MQPQQLIKKAGIL
+39 QQLIKKAGFIIL
-52 VLTLLIIIS
+52 TIMLVAS
-61 TATAQDL
+61 VATAQDL
-68 FKGNN
+68 EKAKVRDSILAN
-73 LASVRV
+73 LPNRKVTNEKKSVSIDARESNSN
-79 DQLSDGDI
+79 DKADAEKYNEPI
-87 AKLKSQLTAQGMTI
+87 A
-101 DQAEPMAIAKGMSA
+101 
-115 AEFAKLKARLSGA
+115 
-128 ANTNAAGAKKVAPSN
+128 
-143 GREASASDT
+143 
-152 ADTDSYTQK
+152 
-161 PPKPLIDPLI
+161 KPLINPLI

-204 AVSVYGVQEYNGELT
+204 AVSVYGVQEYSGDLL

-246 KIKNTMGSTVYT
+246 KIKNSMGNKVYT

-265 KIAVTLSKIR
+265 KISVTLSKIR

-291 LSSLATVFNALYVSG
+291 LSSLASVFNALYVSG
-306 GPAAFGSFREI
+306 GPTAFGTFREI
-317 ELMRDNKLFK
+317 ELLRDNKLFK

-360 VSLKGQVKRP
+360 VSIEGQVKRP

-375 LPGENF
+375 LPNENF
-381 ANVLAFASGFTDD
+381 ANILAFASGFTDT

-401 IFAQTSKER
+401 VFAQTNKER
-410 QIKDLAQAQ
+410 QIKDLQQAQ
-419 YNTYAPQIGDEF
+419 YNTYQPLIGDVF
-431 VVGKLLNRYAN
+431 VVSKILNRFSN

-457 LTPSLKVADLIRKA
+457 LTPNLKVADLIRKA

-494 SLVSFDVAKALNGEA
+494 SVVSFDVAKALNNDA
-509 AHNILLQR
+509 AHNILLTR
-517 EDEVIVTSKQELKDS
+517 EDEVLITSKQELKDS
-532 FNVYIQGEIRKP
+532 FYVYIQGEIRKP
-544 GTFEFVQGLT
+544 GSFEFVQGLN
-554 LKDLILQAGGFTD
+554 LKDLIIQAGGFTD
-567 AAYKSIEIA
+567 AAYKTIEIA
-576 RIIKRDSIEQKDF
+576 RIIKRDSITSQDLG
-589 RAAEIINTEIDGDIS
+589 ATQIIVTQIDGDLSMAEAS
-604 TAAASIQ
+604 TPLS
-611 LNAFDVVTIRRKAGY
+611 AFDVITIKRKAGY

-632 KITGQVQYPGPYA
+632 RITGQVQYPGPYA

-664 ADAFVEG
+664 VDAFVEG

-681 EKKKEEEA
+681 EKKRENENIARAEKM
-689 IERSKKILKDS
+689 LKDS
-700 SSLSELEDQKKVTF
+700 SGIIELQNQKNTSSV
-714 IKVPLNLT
+714 KVPLNLYE
-722 GILSNPGSEEDLVL
+722 IMANPGSEEDLVL

-754 GAVLLTTQVPYSK
+754 GAVLLTTQVPYSN
-767 NNSFANYITA
+767 NNSFNNYITA
-777 AGGYSADAIKRKA
+777 AGGYSVDAVKRKS
-790 YIVYANGEAA
+790 YVIYPNGKAA
-800 RSKKF
+800 KTTRF
-805 LFFTT
+805 LFFAI
-810 RPKVRPGSEIVVP
+810 RPKVKPGSEIVVP
-823 KKEAGKKVSTGE
+823 KKAERKKTSSAE

>member
-1 MTENGGALRCQQRAP
+1 M
-16 QKPTKYKKFLQIFIP
+16 QI
-31 QYYQTQLF
+31 
-39 MQPQQLIKKAGIL
+39 QQLIKKAGFIIL
-52 VLTLLIIIS
+52 TIMLVAT

-73 LASVRV
+73 LANIKV
-79 DQLSDGDI
+79 DQLADADI
-87 AKLKSQLTAQGMTI
+87 AKLKAQLSSQGLTI

-115 AEFAKLKARLSGA
+115 AEFAKLKARIGA
-128 ANTNAAGAKKVAPSN
+128 TANAAGAKKPKAP
-143 GREASASDT
+143 EARSANETDT
-152 ADTDSYTQK
+152 ADTEKYTEK
-161 PPKPLIDPLI
+161 LPKPLINPLI
-171 FGSELYTSV
+171 FGSELYNSV

-204 AVSVYGVQEYNGELT
+204 AVSVYGVQEYSGDLL
-219 VSPEGNVSIPN
+219 VSPEGNISVPN

-239 TIEAATQ
+239 TIEDATQ
-246 KIKNTMGSTVYT
+246 KIKNTIGASVYS

-265 KIAVTLSKIR
+265 KISVTLSKIR

-306 GPAAFGSFREI
+306 GPTAFGSFREI
-317 ELMRDNKLFK
+317 ELLRDNKLFK

-339 QSDNVGLKDNDVIRI
+339 QSDNIGLKDNDVIRI

-360 VSLKGQVKRP
+360 VSMDGQVKRP

-375 LPGENF
+375 LPNENF
-381 ANVLAFASGFTDD
+381 ANILAFASGFTDT

-401 IFAQTSKER
+401 VFAQTNKER
-410 QIKDLAQAQ
+410 QIKDLQQSQ
-419 YNTYAPQIGDEF
+419 YDTYQPQIGDVF
-431 VVGKLLNRYAN
+431 VVSKLLNRFSN
-442 RVKIAGAVYRPDVFE
+442 RVKIEGAVYRPDVFE
-457 LTPSLKVADLIRKA
+457 LTPNLKVGDLIRKA
-471 DGLTQDAY
+471 DGLTEDAY
-479 TGRAQIIR
+479 TGRAQINR

-494 SLVSFDVAKALNGEA
+494 SVVSFDVAKALNNDA
-509 AHNILLQR
+509 ANNIELRR
-517 EDEVIVTSKQELKDS
+517 EDEVVITSKQDLKDS
-532 FNVYIQGEIRKP
+532 SNVYIQGEIRKP
-544 GTFEFVQGLT
+544 GTFDFVEGIT
-554 LKDLILQAGGFTD
+554 LKDLILKAGGFTD

-576 RIIKRDSIEQKDF
+576 RLIKRDSIEQKDF
-589 RAAEIINTEIDGDIS
+589 RAAEIISTEVDGDIS
-604 TAAASIQ
+604 TAAASIK
-611 LNAFDVVTIRRKAGY
+611 LTPFDVITVKRKAGY
-626 TLPESV
+626 TVPESV
-632 KITGQVQYPGPYA
+632 KISGQVQYPGPYA
-645 LSARNERVS
+645 LSSRNERVS

-664 ADAFVEG
+664 PDAYIEG

-689 IERSKKILKDS
+689 IARSKKIVKDS
-700 SSLSELEDQKKVTF
+700 SGIEELEKEKTVTF

-722 GILSNPGSEEDLVL
+722 GILNNPGSEEDIVL

-754 GAVLLTTQVPYSK
+754 GAVLLTTQVPFSK
-767 NNSFANYITA
+767 NNSFDNYLTA

-800 RSKKF
+800 RSSKF
-805 LFFTT
+805 LFFTF
-810 RPKVRPGSEIVVP
+810 RPKVKPGAEIVVP
-823 KKEAGKKVSTGE
+823 KKAEGKKVSTGE

>member
-1 MTENGGALRCQQRAP
+1 MHL
-16 QKPTKYKKFLQIFIP
+16 
-31 QYYQTQLF
+31 
-39 MQPQQLIKKAGIL
+39 QQLIKKAGFIIL
-52 VLTLLIIIS
+52 AIMLVAT

-68 FKGNN
+68 LMGNN
-73 LASVRV
+73 LANVRV
-79 DQLSDGDI
+79 DQVSDADI
-87 AKLKSQLTAQGMTI
+87 AKLKAQLSARGMSI
-101 DQAEPMAIAKGMSA
+101 EQAEPMAIAKGMSA
-115 AEFAKLKARLSGA
+115 AEFAKLKDRVKNGGINSGA
-128 ANTNAAGAKKVAPSN
+128 GTNKTGAVSAREPNSNDKADSEKYNEPAA
-143 GREASASDT
+143 
-152 ADTDSYTQK
+152 
-161 PPKPLIDPLI
+161 KPLINPLI

-204 AVSVYGVQEYNGELT
+204 AVSVYGVQEYSGDLL
-219 VSPEGNVSIPN
+219 VSAEGNVSIPN

-265 KIAVTLSKIR
+265 KISVTLSKIR

-306 GPAAFGSFREI
+306 GPTAFGTFREI
-317 ELMRDNKLFK
+317 ELLRDNKLFK

-360 VSLKGQVKRP
+360 VSIEGQVKRP

-381 ANVLAFASGFTDD
+381 ANVLAFASGFTDT

-401 IFAQTSKER
+401 VFAQTNKER
-410 QIKDLAQAQ
+410 QIKDLQQSQ
-419 YNTYAPQIGDEF
+419 YNTYQPQIGDVF
-431 VVGKLLNRYAN
+431 VVSKLLNRFSN

-457 LTPSLKVADLIRKA
+457 LTSNLKVADLIRKA

-494 SLVSFDVAKALNGEA
+494 SVVSFDVAKALNGDA

-517 EDEVIVTSKQELKDS
+517 EDEVLVTSKQELKDS

-544 GTFEFVQGLT
+544 GTFEYVQGLT

-576 RIIKRDSIEQKDF
+576 RIIKRDSITEQDLG
-589 RAAEIINTEIDGDIS
+589 ATQIIVTEVDGDLS
-604 TAAASIQ
+604 MAAASTP
-611 LNAFDVVTIRRKAGY
+611 LSAFDVVTIKRKAGY
-626 TLPESV
+626 VLPESV
-632 KITGQVQYPGPYA
+632 RITGQVQYPGPYA

-664 ADAFVEG
+664 TDAFIEG

-681 EKKKEEEA
+681 EKKREDEN
-689 IERSKKILKDS
+689 IERAKKILKDS
-700 SSLSELEDQKKVTF
+700 SGLAQLEAQKNTAF

-722 GILSNPGSEEDLVL
+722 GILNNPGSEEDLVL

-767 NNSFANYITA
+767 SNSFANYITA
-777 AGGYSADAIKRKA
+777 AGGYSTDAIKRKA
-790 YIVYANGEAA
+790 YIVYANGEAS

-805 LFFTT
+805 MFITF
-810 RPKVRPGSEIVVP
+810 RPKVKPGSEIIVP
-823 KKEAGKKVSTGE
+823 KKEAGKKASAGE

-847 GLIIALLRL
+847 GLIIAILKL

>member
-1 MTENGGALRCQQRAP
+1 M
-16 QKPTKYKKFLQIFIP
+16 
-31 QYYQTQLF
+31 QL
-39 MQPQQLIKKAGIL
+39 QQLLKKIVL
-52 VLTLLIIIS
+52 VALTFLLVATS
-61 TATAQDL
+61 ATAQDL

-73 LASVRV
+73 LANVKV
-79 DQLSDGDI
+79 DQLTDADI
-87 AKLKSQLTAQGMTI
+87 AKLKTQLTSQGITI

-115 AEFAKLKARLSGA
+115 AEFAKLKARVAGA
-128 ANTNAAGAKKVAPSN
+128 ANNATTKTTKTQEARTNNPT
-143 GREASASDT
+143 DT
-152 ADTDSYTQK
+152 ADTENYTQK
-161 PPKPLIDPLI
+161 QPKPLINPLI

-204 AVSVYGVQEYNGELT
+204 AVSVYGVQEYSGDLL
-219 VSPEGNVSIPN
+219 VSAEGNINIPN

-239 TIEAATQ
+239 AIEAATQ

-306 GPAAFGSFREI
+306 GPTAFGSFREI
-317 ELMRDNKLFK
+317 ELLRDNKLFK

-360 VSLKGQVKRP
+360 VSIEGQVKRP

-375 LPGENF
+375 LANENF
-381 ANVLAFASGFTDD
+381 ANILAFASGFTDT

-401 IFAQTSKER
+401 VYAQTNKER
-410 QIKDLAQAQ
+410 QIKDLQEAQ
-419 YNTYAPQIGDEF
+419 YNTYQPQMGDVF
-431 VVGKLLNRYAN
+431 VVSKILNRYTN

-457 LTPSLKVADLIRKA
+457 LTNNLKVADLIRKA
-471 DGLTQDAY
+471 DGLTEDAY

-494 SLVSFDVAKALNGEA
+494 SVLSFDVAKALNGDA
-509 AHNILLQR
+509 ANNLLLNR
-517 EDEVIVTSKQELKDS
+517 EDEVVITSKLDLRDS
-532 FNVYIQGEIRKP
+532 LNVYIQGEIRKP
-544 GTFEFVQGLT
+544 GSFEFTQGLT

-567 AAYKSIEIA
+567 AAFKSIEIA
-576 RIIKRDSIEQKDF
+576 RLIKRDSIEQKDF
-589 RAAEIINTEIDGDIS
+589 RAAEIISTEVDGDIS
-604 TAAASIQ
+604 TAAASIK
-611 LNAFDVVTIRRKAGY
+611 LTPFDVITVKRKAGY

-632 KITGQVQYPGPYA
+632 RISGQVQYPGPYA

-664 ADAFVEG
+664 PDAYVEG

-681 EKKKEEEA
+681 EKKREEEN
-689 IERSKKILKDS
+689 IERAKKILKDS
-700 SSLSELEDQKKVTF
+700 SGLAQLESEKATTF
-714 IKVPLNLT
+714 IKVPLNLN
-722 GILSNPGSEEDLVL
+722 GIVNNPGSEEDLVL
-736 KVGDEI
+736 KAGDEI

-767 NNSFANYITA
+767 NNSFGNYITA

-800 RSKKF
+800 RSSKF
-805 LFFTT
+805 LFFTF
-810 RPKVRPGSEIVVP
+810 RPKVKPGSEIIVP
-823 KKEAGKKVSTGE
+823 KKAEGKKVSTGE

>member
-1 MTENGGALRCQQRAP
+1 
-16 QKPTKYKKFLQIFIP
+16 
-31 QYYQTQLF
+31 
-39 MQPQQLIKKAGIL
+39 
-52 VLTLLIIIS
+52 
-61 TATAQDL
+61 
-68 FKGNN
+68 
-73 LASVRV
+73 
-79 DQLSDGDI
+79 
-87 AKLKSQLTAQGMTI
+87 
-101 DQAEPMAIAKGMSA
+101 
-115 AEFAKLKARLSGA
+115 
-128 ANTNAAGAKKVAPSN
+128 
-143 GREASASDT
+143 
-152 ADTDSYTQK
+152 
-161 PPKPLIDPLI
+161 
-171 FGSELYTSV
+171 
-180 APSFE
+180 
-185 PNMSLATPLNYV
+185 
-197 LGPNDQI
+197 
-204 AVSVYGVQEYNGELT
+204 
-219 VSPEGNVSIPN
+219 
-230 VGLIRVAGL
+230 
-239 TIEAATQ
+239 
-246 KIKNTMGSTVYT
+246 
-258 YLRSGGS
+258 
-265 KIAVTLSKIR
+265 
-275 TIKVT
+275 
-280 IIGANRPATYR
+280 
-291 LSSLATVFNALYVSG
+291 VSG
-306 GPAAFGSFREI
+306 GPTAFGSFREI

-360 VSLKGQVKRP
+360 VSLQGQVKRP

-381 ANVLAFASGFTDD
+381 ANVLAFASGFTDT

-401 IFAQTSKER
+401 VFAQTNKER
-410 QIKDLAQAQ
+410 QIKDVTQAQ
-419 YNTYAPQIGDEF
+419 YNSYEPQTGDVF
-431 VVGKLLNRYAN
+431 VVSKLLNRYAN

-471 DGLTQDAY
+471 DGLTDDAY

-494 SLVSFDVAKALNGEA
+494 SVVSFDVAKALNGDGA
-509 AHNILLQR
+509 NNLALQR
-517 EDEVIVTSKQELKDS
+517 EDEVLITSKQELKDS

-544 GTFEFVQGLT
+544 GTFEYVQGLT
-554 LKDLILQAGGFTD
+554 LKDLIVQAGGFTD

-576 RIIKRDSIEQKDF
+576 RLIKRDSIEQKDF

-632 KITGQVQYPGPYA
+632 RINGQVQYPGPYA

-664 ADAFVEG
+664 SDAFIEG
-671 AYLVHNKTAE
+671 AYLVHNKTLE
-681 EKKKEEEA
+681 EKKREEEA
-689 IERSKKILKDS
+689 IERAQKVLKDS
-700 SSLSELEDQKKVTF
+700 SGLAQLEAQKNTAL

-722 GILSNPGSEEDLVL
+722 GILNNPGSEEDVVL

-742 FIPKYDGQIKVG
+742 FIPKFDGQIKVG

-767 NNSFANYITA
+767 NNSFGNYITA

-790 YIVYANGEAA
+790 YIVYANGEAS

>member
-1 MTENGGALRCQQRAP
+1 M
-16 QKPTKYKKFLQIFIP
+16 QI
-31 QYYQTQLF
+31 
-39 MQPQQLIKKAGIL
+39 QQLIKKAAFIIL
-52 VLTLLIIIS
+52 AFMLVVT

-68 FKGNN
+68 FRGNN
-73 LASVRV
+73 LANVRV
-79 DQLSDGDI
+79 EQLTDADI

-101 DQAEPMAIAKGMSA
+101 EQAEPMAIAKGMSA

-128 ANTNAAGAKKVAPSN
+128 GATNVGGTKKVTPQE
-143 GREASASDT
+143 GREASSSDT
-152 ADTDSYTQK
+152 ADTEKYAQK
-161 PPKPLIDPLI
+161 LPKPLIDPLI

-204 AVSVYGVQEYNGELT
+204 AVSVYGVQEYSGELT
-219 VSPEGNVSIPN
+219 VSPEGNVTIPN

-246 KIKNTMGSTVYT
+246 KIKNTMGSKVYT

-265 KIAVTLSKIR
+265 KISVTLSKIR

-306 GPAAFGSFREI
+306 GPTALGSFREI

-360 VSLKGQVKRP
+360 VSLQGQVKRP

-375 LPGENF
+375 LPGESF
-381 ANVLAFASGFTDD
+381 ANILAFASGFTDT

-410 QIKDLAQAQ
+410 QIKDLTQAQ
-419 YNTYAPQIGDEF
+419 YNTYQPQTGDEF
-431 VVGKLLNRYAN
+431 VVSKLLNRYAN

-457 LTPSLKVADLIRKA
+457 LTQNLKVADLIRKA

-494 SLVSFDVAKALNGEA
+494 SLLSFDVAKALNGDA

-544 GTFEFVQGLT
+544 GTFEYVQGLT

-576 RIIKRDSIEQKDF
+576 RIIKRDSITAQDLG
-589 RAAEIINTEIDGDIS
+589 ATQIIVTEVDGDLS
-604 TAAASIQ
+604 MAAASTP
-611 LNAFDVVTIRRKAGY
+611 LSAFDVVTIKRKAGY
-626 TLPESV
+626 VLPESV
-632 KITGQVQYPGPYA
+632 RITGQVQYPGPYA

-664 ADAFVEG
+664 IDAFIEG

-681 EKKKEEEA
+681 EKK
-689 IERSKKILKDS
+689 R
-700 SSLSELEDQKKVTF
+700 EDE
-714 IKVPLNLT
+714 
-722 GILSNPGSEEDLVL
+722 ILSVL
-736 KVGDEI
+736 K
-742 FIPKYDGQIKVG
+742 KY
-754 GAVLLTTQVPYSK
+754 
-767 NNSFANYITA
+767 
-777 AGGYSADAIKRKA
+777 
-790 YIVYANGEAA
+790 
-800 RSKKF
+800 
-805 LFFTT
+805 
-810 RPKVRPGSEIVVP
+810 
-823 KKEAGKKVSTGE
+823 
-835 LIGISSSIASLA
+835 
-847 GLIIALLRL
+847 

>member
-1 MTENGGALRCQQRAP
+1 MQ
-16 QKPTKYKKFLQIFIP
+16 LQ
-31 QYYQTQLF
+31 QLF
-39 MQPQQLIKKAGIL
+39 KKIVLLALAFVL
-52 VLTLLIIIS
+52 VAN

-73 LASVRV
+73 LSSVKV
-79 DQLSDGDI
+79 DQLTDADI
-87 AKLKSQLTAQGMTI
+87 AKLKTQLTSQGITI

-115 AEFAKLKARLSGA
+115 AEFAKLKARVAGA
-128 ANTNAAGAKKVAPSN
+128 AATTGAKTTKAPE
-143 GREASASDT
+143 GRTNNPTDT
-152 ADTDSYTQK
+152 ADTEKYTQQL
-161 PPKPLIDPLI
+161 PKPLINPLI

-204 AVSVYGVQEYNGELT
+204 AVSVYGVQEYSGDLL
-219 VSPEGNVSIPN
+219 VSAEGNVSIPN
-230 VGLIRVAGL
+230 VGFIRVAGL

-265 KIAVTLSKIR
+265 KISVTLSKIR

-306 GPAAFGSFREI
+306 GPTAFGTFREI
-317 ELMRDNKLFK
+317 ELLRDNKLFK

-360 VSLKGQVKRP
+360 VSIEGQVKRP

-375 LPGENF
+375 LPNENF
-381 ANVLAFASGFTDD
+381 ANILAFASGFTDT

-401 IFAQTSKER
+401 VFAQTNKER
-410 QIKDLAQAQ
+410 QIKDLQQAQ
-419 YNTYAPQIGDEF
+419 YNTYQPQIGDVF
-431 VVGKLLNRYAN
+431 VVSKLLNRFSN

-457 LTPSLKVADLIRKA
+457 LTPNLKVADLIRKA

-494 SLVSFDVAKALNGEA
+494 SVVSFDVAKALNNDA
-509 AHNILLQR
+509 AHNILLTR
-517 EDEVIVTSKQELKDS
+517 EDEVLITSKQELKDS
-532 FNVYIQGEIRKP
+532 FNLYIQGEIRKP
-544 GTFEFVQGLT
+544 GSFEFVQGLT
-554 LKDLILQAGGFTD
+554 LKDLIIQAGGFTD
-567 AAYKSIEIA
+567 AAYKTIEIA
-576 RIIKRDSIEQKDF
+576 RIIKRDSITQQDLG
-589 RAAEIINTEIDGDIS
+589 ATQIIVTQIDGDLSMAEAS
-604 TAAASIQ
+604 TPLS
-611 LNAFDVVTIRRKAGY
+611 AFDVITVKRKAGY

-632 KITGQVQYPGPYA
+632 RITGQVQYPGPYA

-664 ADAFVEG
+664 VDAFVEG

-681 EKKKEEEA
+681 EKKREDEN
-689 IERSKKILKDS
+689 IERAKKILKDS
-700 SSLSELEDQKKVTF
+700 SGLAQLEAQKNMAF

-722 GILSNPGSEEDLVL
+722 GILNNPGSEEDLVL

-742 FIPKYDGQIKVG
+742 FIPKYDGQVKVG

-767 NNSFANYITA
+767 NNSFGNYITA

-800 RSKKF
+800 RSSKF

-810 RPKVRPGSEIVVP
+810 RPKVKPGSEIIVP
-823 KKEAGKKVSTGE
+823 KKEQGKKVSSAE

>member
-1 MTENGGALRCQQRAP
+1 
-16 QKPTKYKKFLQIFIP
+16 
-31 QYYQTQLF
+31 
-39 MQPQQLIKKAGIL
+39 
-52 VLTLLIIIS
+52 
-61 TATAQDL
+61 
-68 FKGNN
+68 
-73 LASVRV
+73 
-79 DQLSDGDI
+79 
-87 AKLKSQLTAQGMTI
+87 
-101 DQAEPMAIAKGMSA
+101 
-115 AEFAKLKARLSGA
+115 
-128 ANTNAAGAKKVAPSN
+128 
-143 GREASASDT
+143 
-152 ADTDSYTQK
+152 
-161 PPKPLIDPLI
+161 
-171 FGSELYTSV
+171 
-180 APSFE
+180 
-185 PNMSLATPLNYV
+185 
-197 LGPNDQI
+197 
-204 AVSVYGVQEYNGELT
+204 
-219 VSPEGNVSIPN
+219 
-230 VGLIRVAGL
+230 
-239 TIEAATQ
+239 
-246 KIKNTMGSTVYT
+246 
-258 YLRSGGS
+258 
-265 KIAVTLSKIR
+265 
-275 TIKVT
+275 
-280 IIGANRPATYR
+280 
-291 LSSLATVFNALYVSG
+291 
-306 GPAAFGSFREI
+306 
-317 ELMRDNKLFK
+317 MRDNKLFK

-360 VSLKGQVKRP
+360 VSLQGQVKRP

-381 ANVLAFASGFTDD
+381 ANVLAFASGFTDT

-401 IFAQTSKER
+401 VFAQTSKER
-410 QIKDLAQAQ
+410 QIKDLTQAQ
-419 YNTYAPQIGDEF
+419 YNTYAPQMGDVF
-431 VVGKLLNRYAN
+431 VVSKLLNRYAN

-457 LTPSLKVADLIRKA
+457 LTQNLKVADLIRKA
-471 DGLTQDAY
+471 DGLTEDAY

-517 EDEVIVTSKQELKDS
+517 EDEVLITSKQELKDS

-544 GTFEFVQGLT
+544 GSFEYVHGLT

-576 RIIKRDSIEQKDF
+576 RIIKRDSITAQDLG
-589 RAAEIINTEIDGDIS
+589 ATQIILTEVDGDLSMASAS
-604 TAAASIQ
+604 TPLS
-611 LNAFDVVTIRRKAGY
+611 AFDVVTIKRKAGY
-626 TLPESV
+626 VLPESV
-632 KITGQVQYPGPYA
+632 RITGQVQYPGPYA

-664 ADAFVEG
+664 ADAFIEG
-671 AYLVHNKTAE
+671 AYLLHNKTAE

-689 IERSKKILKDS
+689 IERAQKILKDS
-700 SSLSELEDQKKVTF
+700 SGLAQLEAQKNTAF
-714 IKVPLNLT
+714 IKVPLNLIS
-722 GILSNPGSEEDLVL
+722 ILSNPGSEEDLVL

-767 NNSFANYITA
+767 NNSFGNYITA

-800 RSKKF
+800 RSKKL

>member
-1 MTENGGALRCQQRAP
+1 M
-16 QKPTKYKKFLQIFIP
+16 
-31 QYYQTQLF
+31 QL
-39 MQPQQLIKKAGIL
+39 QQLIKKIGFMLLVIL
-52 VLTLLIIIS
+52 LVAT
-61 TATAQDL
+61 TASAQDL
-68 FKGNN
+68 LKGNN
-73 LASVRV
+73 LSSVRV

-87 AKLKSQLTAQGMTI
+87 AKLKAQLSSSGLTL
-101 DQAEPMAIAKGMSA
+101 DQAETMAIAKGMSP
-115 AEFAKLKARLSGA
+115 AEFAKLKARVNGPTSTTGTKTTKTQEA
-128 ANTNAAGAKKVAPSN
+128 RTNS
-143 GREASASDT
+143 STDT
-152 ADTDSYTQK
+152 ADTEKYTQQL
-161 PPKPLIDPLI
+161 PKPLINPLI

-204 AVSVYGVQEYNGELT
+204 AVSVYGVQEYSGDLL
-219 VSPEGNVSIPN
+219 VSAEGNVSIPN

-265 KIAVTLSKIR
+265 KISVTLSKIR

-291 LSSLATVFNALYVSG
+291 LSSLANVFNALYVSG
-306 GPAAFGSFREI
+306 GPTAFGSFREI
-317 ELMRDNKLFK
+317 ELLRDNKLFK

-360 VSLKGQVKRP
+360 VSIEGQVKRP

-375 LPGENF
+375 LPNENF
-381 ANVLAFASGFTDD
+381 ANILAFASGFTDT

-401 IFAQTSKER
+401 VFAQTNKER
-410 QIKDLAQAQ
+410 QIKDLQQTQ
-419 YNTYAPQIGDEF
+419 YNNYQPQMGDVF
-431 VVGKLLNRYAN
+431 VVSKLLNRFSN

-457 LTPSLKVADLIRKA
+457 LTTNLKVADLIRKA
-471 DGLTQDAY
+471 DGLTEDAY

-494 SLVSFDVAKALNGEA
+494 SVVSFDVAKALNGDA
-509 AHNILLQR
+509 ANNILLSR
-517 EDEVIVTSKQELKDS
+517 EDEVVITSKLDLRDS
-532 FNVYIQGEIRKP
+532 LNVYIQGEIRKP
-544 GTFEFVQGLT
+544 GSFEFTQGIT
-554 LKDLILQAGGFTD
+554 LNDLILQAGGFTD
-567 AAYKSIEIA
+567 AAFKSIEIA
-576 RIIKRDSIEQKDF
+576 RLIKRDSIELKDF
-589 RAAEIINTEIDGDIS
+589 RAAEIISTEVDGDIS
-604 TAAASIQ
+604 TAAASIK
-611 LNAFDVVTIRRKAGY
+611 LTAFDVVTVKRKAGY
-626 TLPESV
+626 ILPESV
-632 KITGQVQYPGPYA
+632 RITGQVQYPGPYA

-654 AILKRAGGYT
+654 TILKRAGGYT
-664 ADAFVEG
+664 ADAFIEG

-681 EKKKEEEA
+681 EKKKEEEN
-689 IERSKKILKDS
+689 IERAQKILKDS
-700 SSLSELEDQKKVTF
+700 SGLAELEIEKNTTF
-714 IKVPLNLT
+714 IKVPLKISN
-722 GILSNPGSEEDLVL
+722 ILSNPGSEEDIVL

-742 FIPKYDGQIKVG
+742 FIPKYDGQIKVS
-754 GAVLLTTQVPYSK
+754 GAVLLTTQVPFSK
-767 NNSFANYITA
+767 KNSFGNYITA

-800 RSKKF
+800 RSSKF
-805 LFFTT
+805 LFFTI
-810 RPKVRPGSEIVVP
+810 RPKVNPGSEIIVP
-823 KKEAGKKVSTGE
+823 KKAEGKKVSTGE

>member
-1 MTENGGALRCQQRAP
+1 M
-16 QKPTKYKKFLQIFIP
+16 
-31 QYYQTQLF
+31 QL
-39 MQPQQLIKKAGIL
+39 QQLIKKLGFMLLVIL
-52 VLTLLIIIS
+52 LVAT
-61 TATAQDL
+61 TASAQDL
-68 FKGNN
+68 LKGNN
-73 LASVRV
+73 LANVRV

-101 DQAEPMAIAKGMSA
+101 DQAETMAIAKGMNP
-115 AEFAKLKARLSGA
+115 AEFAKLKARVSGP
-128 ANTNAAGAKKVAPSN
+128 TSTTGGAKTNKAP
-143 GREASASDT
+143 EARSSSSTDT
-152 ADTDSYTQK
+152 ADTEKYTQQL
-161 PPKPLIDPLI
+161 PKPLINPLI

-204 AVSVYGVQEYNGELT
+204 AVSVYGVQEYSGDLL
-219 VSPEGNVSIPN
+219 VSAEGNVSIPN

-265 KIAVTLSKIR
+265 KISVTLSKIR

-306 GPAAFGSFREI
+306 GPTAFGTFREI
-317 ELMRDNKLFK
+317 ELLRDNKLFK

-360 VSLKGQVKRP
+360 VSIEGQVKRP

-375 LPGENF
+375 LPNENF
-381 ANVLAFASGFTDD
+381 ANILAFASGFTDT

-401 IFAQTSKER
+401 VFAQTNKER
-410 QIKDLAQAQ
+410 QIKDLLQTQ
-419 YNTYAPQIGDEF
+419 YNYYQPQMGDVF
-431 VVGKLLNRYAN
+431 VVSKLLNRFSN

-457 LTPSLKVADLIRKA
+457 LTTNLKVADLIRKA
-471 DGLTQDAY
+471 DGLTEDAY

-494 SLVSFDVAKALNGEA
+494 SVVSFDVAKALNGDA
-509 AHNILLQR
+509 SNNILLNR
-517 EDEVIVTSKQELKDS
+517 EDEVLITSKLDLRDS
-532 FNVYIQGEIRKP
+532 LNVYIQGEVRKP
-544 GTFEFVQGLT
+544 GSFEFTQGIT

-567 AAYKSIEIA
+567 AAFKSIEIA
-576 RIIKRDSIEQKDF
+576 RLIKRDSIEPKDF
-589 RAAEIINTEIDGDIS
+589 RAAEIISTEVDGDIS
-604 TAAASIQ
+604 TAAASIK
-611 LNAFDVVTIRRKAGY
+611 LTPFDVVTVKRKAGY

-632 KITGQVQYPGPYA
+632 RITGQVQYPGPYA

-664 ADAFVEG
+664 ADAFIEG

-681 EKKKEEEA
+681 EKKKEEEN
-689 IERSKKILKDS
+689 IERAKKILKDS
-700 SSLSELEDQKKVTF
+700 SGLAELETEKNTTF
-714 IKVPLNLT
+714 IKVPLNLDK
-722 GILSNPGSEEDLVL
+722 ILSNPGSEEDVVL

-742 FIPKYDGQIKVG
+742 FIPKYDGQIKVS
-754 GAVLLTTQVPYSK
+754 GAVLLNTQVPYSK
-767 NNSFANYITA
+767 NNSFSNYITA

-800 RSKKF
+800 RSSKF
-805 LFFTT
+805 LFFTV
-810 RPKVRPGSEIVVP
+810 RPKVRPGSEIIVP
-823 KKEAGKKVSTGE
+823 KKAEGKKVSTGE

>member
-1 MTENGGALRCQQRAP
+1 MQ
-16 QKPTKYKKFLQIFIP
+16 LQ
-31 QYYQTQLF
+31 QLF
-39 MQPQQLIKKAGIL
+39 KKIVLLALTFVL
-52 VLTLLIIIS
+52 VAT

-73 LASVRV
+73 LANIKV
-79 DQLSDGDI
+79 DQLTDADI
-87 AKLKSQLTAQGMTI
+87 AKLKTQLTSQGITI

-115 AEFAKLKARLSGA
+115 AEFAKLKARVGA
-128 ANTNAAGAKKVAPSN
+128 AAKAVGDKKAKVPEARAAN
-143 GREASASDT
+143 ESDT
-152 ADTDSYTQK
+152 ADTENYTQK
-161 PPKPLIDPLI
+161 LPKPLINPLI

-204 AVSVYGVQEYNGELT
+204 AVSVYGVQEYSGDLL
-219 VSPEGNVSIPN
+219 VSAEGNVSIPN

-246 KIKNTMGSTVYT
+246 KIKNIMGSTVYT

-306 GPAAFGSFREI
+306 GPTAFGTFREI
-317 ELMRDNKLFK
+317 ELLRDNKLFK

-360 VSLKGQVKRP
+360 VSIEGQVKRP

-375 LPGENF
+375 LPNENF
-381 ANVLAFASGFTDD
+381 ANILAFASGFTDT

-401 IFAQTSKER
+401 VFAQTNKER
-410 QIKDLAQAQ
+410 QIKDLQDAQ
-419 YNTYAPQIGDEF
+419 YNTYQPQTGDLF
-431 VVGKLLNRYAN
+431 VVSKLLNRFSN

-457 LTPSLKVADLIRKA
+457 LTSNLKVADLIRRA
-471 DGLTQDAY
+471 DGLTEDAY

-494 SLVSFDVAKALNGEA
+494 SVVSFDVAKALNGDA
-509 AHNILLQR
+509 NNNILLNR
-517 EDEVIVTSKQELKDS
+517 EDQVVITSKLDLRDS
-532 FNVYIQGEIRKP
+532 LNVSIQGEIRKP
-544 GTFEFVQGLT
+544 GSFEFTQGLT

-567 AAYKSIEIA
+567 AAFKSIEIA
-576 RIIKRDSIEQKDF
+576 RLIKRDSIEQKDF
-589 RAAEIINTEIDGDIS
+589 RAAEIISTEIDGDIS
-604 TAAASIQ
+604 TAAASIK
-611 LNAFDVVTIRRKAGY
+611 LTPFDVVTVKRKAGY

-632 KITGQVQYPGPYA
+632 RISGQVQYPGPYA

-664 ADAFVEG
+664 ADAFIGG

-689 IERSKKILKDS
+689 IERAQKILKDS
-700 SSLSELEDQKKVTF
+700 SGIEELEKEKTVSF
-714 IKVPLNLT
+714 IKVPLNLK
-722 GILSNPGSEEDLVL
+722 GILNNPGSEEDIVL

-742 FIPKYDGQIKVG
+742 FIPKYDGQIKIG

-767 NNSFANYITA
+767 NNSFDNYITA

-800 RSKKF
+800 RSSKF

-810 RPKVRPGSEIVVP
+810 RPKVKPGSEIIVP
-823 KKEAGKKVSTGE
+823 KKAEGKKVSTGE

>member
-1 MTENGGALRCQQRAP
+1 MQIQQHFKKIVFVAL
-16 QKPTKYKKFLQIFIP
+16 TFL
-31 QYYQTQLF
+31 
-39 MQPQQLIKKAGIL
+39 L
-52 VLTLLIIIS
+52 VAT

-68 FKGNN
+68 LKGNN
-73 LASVRV
+73 LANVRV
-79 DQLSDGDI
+79 DQLADADI
-87 AKLKSQLTAQGMTI
+87 AKLKAQLSAQGMTI
-101 DQAEPMAIAKGMSA
+101 EQVEPMAIAKGMSA
-115 AEFAKLKARLSGA
+115 AEFAKLKERVGGA
-128 ANTNAAGAKKVAPSN
+128 AKPSTGITKKATPKD

-152 ADTDSYTQK
+152 ADTEKYTEK
-161 PPKPLIDPLI
+161 LPKPLIDPLI

-204 AVSVYGVQEYNGELT
+204 AVSVYGVQEYSGDLT
-219 VSPEGNVSIPN
+219 VSPEGNVNVPN

-239 TIEAATQ
+239 TIEDATQ
-246 KIKNTMGSTVYT
+246 KIKNTMGTVYT

-265 KIAVTLSKIR
+265 KISVTLSKIR

-306 GPAAFGSFREI
+306 GPTAFGSFREI
-317 ELMRDNKLFK
+317 ELLRDNKLFK

-360 VSLKGQVKRP
+360 VSLQGQVKRP

-375 LPGENF
+375 LVGENF
-381 ANVLAFASGFTDD
+381 ANILDFASGFTDT

-401 IFAQTSKER
+401 VFAQTSKER
-410 QIKDLAQAQ
+410 QIKDITQAQ
-419 YNTYAPQIGDEF
+419 YNTYEPQTGDVF
-431 VVGKLLNRYAN
+431 VVSKLLNRFSN
-442 RVKIAGAVYRPDVFE
+442 RVKIGGAVYRPDVFE
-457 LTPSLKVADLIRKA
+457 LTPNLKVADLIRKA
-471 DGLTQDAY
+471 DGLTEDAY
-479 TGRAQIIR
+479 TGRAQINR

-494 SLVSFDVAKALNGEA
+494 SLVSFDVAKALNNDA
-509 AHNILLQR
+509 ANNLELRR
-517 EDEVIVTSKQELKDS
+517 EDEVIITSKQDLKDS
-532 FNVYIQGEIRKP
+532 LNVFIQGEIRKP
-544 GTFEFVQGLT
+544 GTFDYVEGIT

-567 AAYKSIEIA
+567 AAFKSIEIA
-576 RIIKRDSIEQKDF
+576 RLIKRDSIEQKDF
-589 RAAEIINTEIDGDIS
+589 RASEIISTDVDGDIS
-604 TAAASIQ
+604 TAAASIK
-611 LNAFDVVTIRRKAGY
+611 LTPFDVVTVKRKAGY

-632 KITGQVQYPGPYA
+632 KILGQVQYPGPYA

-664 ADAFVEG
+664 PDAYIEG
-671 AYLVHNKTAE
+671 AYLVHNKTNE
-681 EKKKEEEA
+681 EKKKEEEN
-689 IERSKKILKDS
+689 IERAKKILKDS
-700 SSLSELEDQKKVTF
+700 SSLKQLETEKTTTF
-714 IKVPLNLT
+714 IKVPLNIT
-722 GILSNPGSEEDLVL
+722 DILNNPGSEEDLFL

-754 GAVLLTTQVPYSK
+754 GAVLLTTQVPFNK
-767 NNSFANYITA
+767 NNSFGNYITA
-777 AGGYSADAIKRKA
+777 AGGYSADAIKSKA
-790 YIVYANGEAA
+790 YIVYANGEAS

-805 LFFTT
+805 LFFTF
-810 RPKVRPGSEIVVP
+810 RPNVKPGAEIIVP
-823 KKEAGKKVSTGE
+823 KKAEGKKTSTGE

-847 GLIIALLRL
+847 GLIIAILKL

>member
-1 MTENGGALRCQQRAP
+1 M
-16 QKPTKYKKFLQIFIP
+16 
-31 QYYQTQLF
+31 QL
-39 MQPQQLIKKAGIL
+39 QQLIKKAGIL
-52 VLTLLIIIS
+52 ILTLLIITS
-61 TATAQDL
+61 TVTAQDIL
-68 FKGNN
+68 KGNN

-79 DQLSDGDI
+79 DQISDADI
-87 AKLKSQLTAQGMTI
+87 AKLKAQLTAQGMTI
-101 DQAEPMAIAKGMSA
+101 EQAEPMAIAKGMSA
-115 AEFAKLKARLSGA
+115 AEFAKLKDRVKNGGI
-128 ANTNAAGAKKVAPSN
+128 NTAAGANKTGAVSA
-143 GREASASDT
+143 RDASASDRP
-152 ADTDSYTQK
+152 DTEKYNEASA
-161 PPKPLIDPLI
+161 KPLIDPQI

-204 AVSVYGVQEYNGELT
+204 AVSVYGVQEYSGELT

-239 TIEAATQ
+239 TIEDATQ
-246 KIKNTMGSTVYT
+246 KIKNTMGTVYS

-265 KIAVTLSKIR
+265 KISVTLSKIR

-306 GPAAFGSFREI
+306 GPTAFGSFREI

-339 QSDNVGLKDNDVIRI
+339 QSDNIGLKDNDVIRI

-360 VSLKGQVKRP
+360 VSLQGQVKRP

-381 ANVLAFASGFTDD
+381 AGVLAFASGFTDT

-401 IFAQTSKER
+401 VFAQTSKER
-410 QIKDLAQAQ
+410 QIKDVMQEQ
-419 YNTYAPQIGDEF
+419 YNSYEPQTGDVF
-431 VVGKLLNRYAN
+431 VVSKLLNRFSN
-442 RVKIAGAVYRPDVFE
+442 RVKIEGAVYRPDVFE
-457 LTPSLKVADLIRKA
+457 LTPNLKVADLIRKA
-471 DGLTQDAY
+471 DGLTEDAY

-487 LQEDLTR
+487 LQEDLTK
-494 SLVSFDVAKALNGEA
+494 SIVSFDVAKALNGDGA
-509 AHNILLQR
+509 NNLALQR
-517 EDEVIVTSKQELKDS
+517 EDEVLITSKQELKDS

-554 LKDLILQAGGFTD
+554 LKDLIVQAGGFTD

-576 RIIKRDSIEQKDF
+576 RLIKRDSIEQKDF

-632 KITGQVQYPGPYA
+632 RITGQVQYPGPYA

-664 ADAFVEG
+664 SDAFIEG

-681 EKKKEEEA
+681 EKKREEEA
-689 IERSKKILKDS
+689 IERAQKVLKDS
-700 SSLSELEDQKKVTF
+700 SGLAQLEAQKNTSF

-722 GILSNPGSEEDLVL
+722 SILSNPGSEEDIVL

-767 NNSFANYITA
+767 NNSFGNYITA

-790 YIVYANGEAA
+790 YIVYANGEAS

-810 RPKVRPGSEIVVP
+810 RPKVRAGSEIVVP
-823 KKEAGKKVSTGE
+823 KKAEGKKVSTGE

>member
-1 MTENGGALRCQQRAP
+1 M
-16 QKPTKYKKFLQIFIP
+16 
-31 QYYQTQLF
+31 QL
-39 MQPQQLIKKAGIL
+39 QQLIKKVGFIIL
-52 VLTLLIIIS
+52 TIMLVAT
-61 TATAQDL
+61 TANAQDL
-68 FKGNN
+68 LMGNN
-73 LASVRV
+73 LANVRV
-79 DQLSDGDI
+79 DQISDADI
-87 AKLKSQLTAQGMTI
+87 AKLKAQLSAKGMSI
-101 DQAEPMAIAKGMSA
+101 EQAEPMAISKGMSA
-115 AEFAKLKARLSGA
+115 AEFAKLKDRVKNGGINSGA
-128 ANTNAAGAKKVAPSN
+128 GANKTGAVSAREPNSNDKADAEKYNEPAA
-143 GREASASDT
+143 
-152 ADTDSYTQK
+152 
-161 PPKPLIDPLI
+161 KPLINPLI

-204 AVSVYGVQEYNGELT
+204 AVSVYGVQEYSGDLL
-219 VSPEGNVSIPN
+219 VSAEGNISIPN

-246 KIKNTMGSTVYT
+246 KIKNTMGATVYT
-258 YLRSGGS
+258 YLRNGGS
-265 KIAVTLSKIR
+265 KISVTLSKIR

-306 GPAAFGSFREI
+306 GPTAFGSFREI
-317 ELMRDNKLFK
+317 ELLRDNKLFK

-360 VSLKGQVKRP
+360 VSIEGQVKRP

-375 LPGENF
+375 LAGESF
-381 ANVLAFASGFTDD
+381 ANILAFASGFTDT

-401 IFAQTSKER
+401 VFAQTNKER
-410 QIKDLAQAQ
+410 QIKDLQQSQ
-419 YNTYAPQIGDEF
+419 YNSYQPQIGDVF
-431 VVGKLLNRYAN
+431 VVSKLLNRFSN

-457 LTPSLKVADLIRKA
+457 LTPNLKVADLIRKA

-494 SLVSFDVAKALNGEA
+494 SVVSFDVAKALNNDA
-509 AHNILLQR
+509 THNIELRR
-517 EDEVIVTSKQELKDS
+517 EDEVLITSKQELKDS

-544 GTFEFVQGLT
+544 GSFEYVQGLT

-567 AAYKSIEIA
+567 AAYKTIEIA
-576 RIIKRDSIEQKDF
+576 RVIKRDSITSQDLG
-589 RAAEIINTEIDGDIS
+589 ATQIIVTQIDGDLSLADAS
-604 TAAASIQ
+604 TPLS
-611 LNAFDVVTIRRKAGY
+611 AFDVVTIKRKAGY

-632 KITGQVQYPGPYA
+632 RISGQVQYPGPYA

-664 ADAFVEG
+664 VDAFIEG
-671 AYLVHNKTAE
+671 AYLVHNKTAD
-681 EKKKEEEA
+681 EKKREEEN
-689 IERSKKILKDS
+689 IERAKKILKDS
-700 SSLSELEDQKKVTF
+700 SGLAQLEAQKNTSF

-722 GILSNPGSEEDLVL
+722 GILNNPGSEEDLVL

-742 FIPKYDGQIKVG
+742 FIPKYDGQVKVG

-767 NNSFANYITA
+767 NNSFGNYITA
-777 AGGYSADAIKRKA
+777 AGGFGADAIRRKA

-800 RSKKF
+800 RSKRF
-805 LFFTT
+805 LFFTL
-810 RPKVRPGSEIVVP
+810 RPKVKPGSEIVVP
-823 KKEAGKKVSTGE
+823 KKEAGKKASAGE

-847 GLIIALLRL
+847 GLIIAILKL

>member
-1 MTENGGALRCQQRAP
+1 M
-16 QKPTKYKKFLQIFIP
+16 
-31 QYYQTQLF
+31 QL
-39 MQPQQLIKKAGIL
+39 QQLLKKIVL
-52 VLTLLIIIS
+52 VALTFLLVA
-61 TATAQDL
+61 TLATAQDL

-73 LASVRV
+73 LANVKV
-79 DQLSDGDI
+79 DQLTDADI
-87 AKLKSQLTAQGMTI
+87 AKLKTQLTSQGITI

-115 AEFAKLKARLSGA
+115 AEFAKLKARVAGA
-128 ANTNAAGAKKVAPSN
+128 ANNATTKTTKAAEGRTNNP
-143 GREASASDT
+143 SDT
-152 ADTDSYTQK
+152 ADTENYTQK
-161 PPKPLIDPLI
+161 QPKPLINPLI

-204 AVSVYGVQEYNGELT
+204 AVSVYGVQEYSGDLL
-219 VSPEGNVSIPN
+219 VSAEGNINIPN

-265 KIAVTLSKIR
+265 KISVTLSKIR

-306 GPAAFGSFREI
+306 GPTAFGSFREI
-317 ELMRDNKLFK
+317 ELLRDNKLFK

-360 VSLKGQVKRP
+360 VSIEGQVKRP

-375 LPGENF
+375 LPNENF
-381 ANVLAFASGFTDD
+381 ANILAFASGFTDT

-401 IFAQTSKER
+401 VYAQTNKER
-410 QIKDLAQAQ
+410 QIKDLQQAQ
-419 YNTYAPQIGDEF
+419 YNTYQPQIGDVF
-431 VVGKLLNRYAN
+431 VVSKLLNRFSN

-457 LTPSLKVADLIRKA
+457 LTPNLKVADLIRKA

-494 SLVSFDVAKALNGEA
+494 SVVSFDVAKALNNDA
-509 AHNILLQR
+509 AHNVLLTR
-517 EDEVIVTSKQELKDS
+517 EDEVLITSKQELKDS

-544 GTFEFVQGLT
+544 GSFEYVQGLT
-554 LKDLILQAGGFTD
+554 LKDLIIQAGGFTD
-567 AAYKSIEIA
+567 AAYKTIEIA
-576 RIIKRDSIEQKDF
+576 RIIKRDSITSQDLG
-589 RAAEIINTEIDGDIS
+589 ATQIIITQIDNDLSMAEAS
-604 TAAASIQ
+604 TPLS
-611 LNAFDVVTIRRKAGY
+611 AFDVVTIKRKAGY

-632 KITGQVQYPGPYA
+632 RITGQVQYPGPYA

-664 ADAFVEG
+664 VDAFVEG

-681 EKKKEEEA
+681 EKKREDEN
-689 IERSKKILKDS
+689 IERAKKILKDS
-700 SSLSELEDQKKVTF
+700 SGLAQLEAQKNMAF

-722 GILSNPGSEEDLVL
+722 GILNNPGSEEDLVL

-742 FIPKYDGQIKVG
+742 FIPKYDGQVKVG

-767 NNSFANYITA
+767 NNSFGNYITA

-800 RSKKF
+800 RSSKF

-810 RPKVRPGSEIVVP
+810 RPKVKPGSEIIVP
-823 KKEAGKKVSTGE
+823 KKAEGKKVSTGE

>member
-1 MTENGGALRCQQRAP
+1 M
-16 QKPTKYKKFLQIFIP
+16 
-31 QYYQTQLF
+31 QLK
-39 MQPQQLIKKAGIL
+39 QLIKKLGFMLLVIL
-52 VLTLLIIIS
+52 LVAT
-61 TATAQDL
+61 TASAQDL

-73 LASVRV
+73 LANVRV

-87 AKLKSQLTAQGMTI
+87 AKLKSQLSVQGMTI
-101 DQAEPMAIAKGMSA
+101 DQAETMAIAKGMSP
-115 AEFAKLKARLSGA
+115 AEFAKLKARVSGPTSTTGTKTTKTPETR
-128 ANTNAAGAKKVAPSN
+128 TNS
-143 GREASASDT
+143 STDT
-152 ADTDSYTQK
+152 ADTEKYTQQL
-161 PPKPLIDPLI
+161 PKPLINPLI

-204 AVSVYGVQEYNGELT
+204 AVSVYGVQEFSGDLL
-219 VSPEGNVSIPN
+219 VSAEGNVSIPN

-265 KIAVTLSKIR
+265 KISVTLSKIR

-306 GPAAFGSFREI
+306 GPTAFGSFREI
-317 ELMRDNKLFK
+317 ELLRDNKLFK

-360 VSLKGQVKRP
+360 VSIEGQVKRP

-375 LPGENF
+375 LPNENF
-381 ANVLAFASGFTDD
+381 ANILAFASGFTDT

-401 IFAQTSKER
+401 VFAQTNKER
-410 QIKDLAQAQ
+410 QIKDLLQTQ
-419 YNTYAPQIGDEF
+419 YNYYQPQMGDVF
-431 VVGKLLNRYAN
+431 VINKLLNRFSN

-457 LTPSLKVADLIRKA
+457 LTTNLKVADLIRKA
-471 DGLTQDAY
+471 DGLTEDAY

-494 SLVSFDVAKALNGEA
+494 SVVSFDVAKALNGDA
-509 AHNILLQR
+509 TNNILLSR
-517 EDEVIVTSKQELKDS
+517 EDEVLITSKLDLRDS
-532 FNVYIQGEIRKP
+532 LNVYIQGEIRKP
-544 GTFEFVQGLT
+544 GSFEFTQGIT

-567 AAYKSIEIA
+567 AAFKSIEIA
-576 RIIKRDSIEQKDF
+576 RLIKRDSIEQKDF
-589 RAAEIINTEIDGDIS
+589 RAAEIISTEIDGDIS
-604 TAAASIQ
+604 TAAASIK
-611 LNAFDVVTIRRKAGY
+611 LTPFDVITVKRKAGY

-632 KITGQVQYPGPYA
+632 RISGQVQYPGPYA

-664 ADAFVEG
+664 TDAFIEG

-681 EKKKEEEA
+681 EKKKEEENIDRA
-689 IERSKKILKDS
+689 KKILKDS
-700 SSLSELEDQKKVTF
+700 SGLAELETEKNTNY
-714 IKVPLNLT
+714 IKVPLKISN
-722 GILSNPGSEEDLVL
+722 ILSNPGSEEDIVL

-742 FIPKYDGQIKVG
+742 FIPKYDGQVKVS
-754 GAVLLTTQVPYSK
+754 GAVLLTTQVPFSK
-767 NNSFANYITA
+767 NNSFSNYITA

-800 RSKKF
+800 RSSKF
-805 LFFTT
+805 LFFTF
-810 RPKVRPGSEIVVP
+810 RPKVKPGSEIIVP
-823 KKEAGKKVSTGE
+823 KKAEGKKVSTGE

>member
-1 MTENGGALRCQQRAP
+1 MIL
-16 QKPTKYKKFLQIFIP
+16 
-31 QYYQTQLF
+31 
-39 MQPQQLIKKAGIL
+39 QQLIKKAGIL
-52 VLTLLIIIS
+52 ILTLLIITS

-68 FKGNN
+68 LKGNN
-73 LASVRV
+73 LANVRV
-79 DQLSDGDI
+79 DQLADADI
-87 AKLKSQLTAQGMTI
+87 AKLKAQLSAQRMTI
-101 DQAEPMAIAKGMSA
+101 DQAETMAIAKGMSP
-115 AEFAKLKARLSGA
+115 AEFAKLKARVNGA
-128 ANTNAAGAKKVAPSN
+128 ANSAAAAKTNKAPE
-143 GREASASDT
+143 GRTNNASDT
-152 ADTDSYTQK
+152 ADTEKYTQQL
-161 PPKPLIDPLI
+161 PKPLINPLI

-204 AVSVYGVQEYNGELT
+204 AVSVYGVQEYSGDLL
-219 VSPEGNVSIPN
+219 VSAEGNVSIPN

-246 KIKNTMGSTVYT
+246 KIKNTMGATAYN

-265 KIAVTLSKIR
+265 KISVTLSKIR

-306 GPAAFGSFREI
+306 GPTAFGSFREI

-360 VSLKGQVKRP
+360 VSIDGQVKRP

-375 LPGENF
+375 LPNENF
-381 ANVLAFASGFTDD
+381 ANILAFASGFTDT

-401 IFAQTSKER
+401 IYAQTSKER
-410 QIKDLAQAQ
+410 QIKDLQQTQ
-419 YNTYAPQIGDEF
+419 YNSYQPQTGDVF
-431 VVGKLLNRYAN
+431 VVSKLLNRYAN

-457 LTPSLKVADLIRKA
+457 LTSNLKVADLIRKA
-471 DGLTQDAY
+471 DGLTEDAY

-494 SLVSFDVAKALNGEA
+494 SVVSFDVAKALGGDVSNNLA
-509 AHNILLQR
+509 LQR
-517 EDEVIVTSKQELKDS
+517 EDEVLISSKQELKDS
-532 FNVYIQGEIRKP
+532 FNVFIQGEIRKP
-544 GTFEFVQGLT
+544 GKFDYVEGLT

-576 RIIKRDSIEQKDF
+576 RLIKRDSIEQKDF
-589 RAAEIINTEIDGDIS
+589 RAAEIITTQIDGDIS

-626 TLPESV
+626 LLPESV
-632 KITGQVQYPGPYA
+632 NVNGQVQYPGPYA
-645 LSARNERVS
+645 LSTRNERVS
-654 AILKRAGGYT
+654 SILKRAGGYT
-664 ADAFVEG
+664 ADAFIEG

-681 EKKKEEEA
+681 EKKKEDEA
-689 IERSKKILKDS
+689 IDRAKKILKDS
-700 SSLSELEDQKKVTF
+700 SALADLEAQKNIAY
-714 IKVPLNLT
+714 IKVPLNLAS
-722 GILSNPGSEEDLVL
+722 IFKNPGSEEDLVL

-742 FIPKYDGQIKVG
+742 FVPKYDGQIKVG

-767 NNSFANYITA
+767 NNSFGNYITA

-810 RPKVRPGSEIVVP
+810 RPKVRPGSEIIVP
-823 KKEAGKKVSTGE
+823 KKAEGNKVSTGE